1 MSKADDLYYQYRR
14 KLNQENGTRQGYRR
28 EKSSGQGTRNE
39 RYINEVLGGQGQ
51 PVQPSQASTSA
62 PKTRQQ
68 ILQEYR
74 NGIQK
79 SSAPSTTP
87 SPVYSPDGAFFPKK
101 NPYEGTTTK
110 RPNPFEKV
118 PYSDPLAR
126 AFNEKTGWRDPG
138 MQALYELA
146 ERVQAQNNRKNF
158 ASSDPI
164 GRMGAGNIDLYN
176 RPQYRQPD
184 GSLSTVNSISIGTD
198 EGEVLIPTIGR
209 DAKGNPVQWTDD
221 EAIEN
226 YFRTGQYLG
235 KFKTPEEAD
244 RYAEMLHNQQEAYY
258 STPEQWKIT
267 PASVFR
273 SGPIA
278 GSDIGP
284 RSRSLEAA
292 NRAAKA
298 EKEAAEQSAAG
309 IQFDRSE
316 AVKRRQSNIIPPET
330 IESITDQYDMRPSY
344 MRQQGDLPAAQDDR
358 TRKALE
364 QIYNSPIRVNQDN
377 PVVEGFVRGTGI
389 PSIINAGVNA
399 VAAATG
405 DQDMRNRINRE
416 YASYLQQSQQLAEN
430 NPIAYGAGNIAGNIA
445 LMSGIGK
452 VIGAGAGAINTA
464 STAGRAA
471 LRMGASALNFAAT
484 TAIQEAGAAAGGF
497 TTPDNYARDV
507 LVSGGAGM
515 ASAVASMAVAGGLE
529 KVLSKSGL
537 GGQYV
542 FLDYLKN
549 LSSATAGAGARV
561 GVDYAAVD
569 KDPTDAFRQAFI
581 SNHPGST
588 EEDVQKAYINSL
600 RQRAGEQFVTAF
612 VFNLISSY
620 MDTLRS
626 TERAHYD
633 LQREYDE
640 LEQVM
645 EAYGKNPPRNAAEAA
660 QWANDVHTEA
670 GRVRSRLN
678 NGYYAGQQDKI
689 DKILPLLDEIDERAN
704 QWASNYSGISGPA
717 PAPEPTPE
725 FVQEIGAAMQQGA
738 ENPPA
743 VITPEEPTQAP
754 EAQEMQPQSRTESA
768 AKRLTPEESDAAR
781 ARWEEA
787 KANLERDIPDRP
799 RTDGEVAYRQL
810 TSEEADAA
818 RGELQRLQ
826 EEAAAYTA
834 EREATAARLLE
845 NAKTLDSQPTTTDLL
860 NEIANTPM
868 PPSEESSNVNADVD
882 NINADVK
889 VPTTETTVPTTEEVA
904 PVEEKAP
911 QEIVQQEEKPA
922 EKPAE
927 RTTTDMLQEIANT
940 EYEAP
945 ATEEAP
951 AVELHRAEEIQQ
963 APAVEAQR
971 EPEPPA
977 PVSEAPAPLN
987 ETPAESKIESGK
999 TFKVK
1004 DGDVQVAARRIF
1016 REGKQRGGVP
1026 TASLIG
1032 EDGRQYFTDGTMAVV
1047 LNNKVDGIGVQGE
1060 TGTWKNEDAARY
1072 IKIMDQTIE
1081 DSRGQKD
1088 TLSVDYPSFHTAIKS
1103 LSKAKMTEYEGMKLF
1118 SFDGKQYFDFGPSAQ
1133 MVNASKME
1141 TALRMIEN
1149 PTIYY
1154 SSQLTKPRTPIYIK
1168 GDNGEAVVFG
1178 VNYPK
1183 AKQFLYGDG
1192 QRQETQK
1199 PASKAPEA
1207 PKPAVTKKEFATE
1220 EASKLSADLF
1230 QRKRVDQNGLRYT
1243 IRGDDGEF
1251 FGSIERIGAG
1261 NVKNARDTIYNVGP
1275 KATLQEVTDDL
1286 AEVAEKNGFLTASDE
1301 KAPETKQP
1309 EQKAPLKEENNG
1321 KLGDAGTGNGSSQG
1335 RVVPVGRRSET
1346 NGSEGTGEA
1355 RPVTGGSVG
1364 ENGRSEQG
1372 ESKPGTGRDTGAAE
1386 SVTEEKTADKL
1397 PPEAKEKIEEGVPE
1411 TAATT
1416 ADERPAEL
1424 QAEIESK
1431 RAADI
1436 QPKGTNFVIP
1446 PEGLKL
1452 PNGEKA
1458 RYKANVAAIQTLR
1471 TLMEDNRQATPEEQA
1486 VLSQYVGW
1494 GGLKSVFDEKNDKW
1508 KKEYKQLQEL
1518 LSKEE
1523 YETAKGSVLNA
1534 HYTDVGVIR
1543 AIYSGLKGMGFK
1555 GGRIMEPAA
1564 GVGHFAG
1571 AMPSDVNVRSLT
1583 MVELDNITG
1592 NIAKYL
1598 YPNADVRVQG
1608 FEKAELPDNYMDL
1621 AISNVPFGNYSIFD
1635 KAYPKSVTSAIHNYF
1650 FAKSL
1655 DKVRPGGLVCFITS
1669 RYTMDA
1675 KDSSVRDYIMQRADL
1690 VGAIRLPDT
1699 AFKGNAGT
1707 DVVTDIIVLKKREA
1721 GTPYSGEAFKNSNAY
1736 HTKLQIWDQTNEY
1749 FQNHPEMVLG
1759 EASASGTMYR
1769 SNSIT
1774 YKAKPG
1780 NLSKQIEK
1788 AFSNITAKMDYPARQ
1803 PDTDTF
1809 RENRNAIRKAGGNS
1823 KNGSYVKENGKIY
1836 KNENGNLVE
1845 ADLDTKKA
1853 KIVSASID
1861 LRDTARQLLNLQ
1873 LNNGDEAEINRL
1885 RGKLNAVYD
1894 SFVKEYGPLNKTSNR
1909 SIISGDSDSPFIF
1922 ALENYNA
1929 ETKTATKSDMFTKNT
1944 VSPRKI
1950 VEHVDNM
1957 EDGLAASLNDSGTVD
1972 VSLIARVT
1980 GKSEEDTTRELIDQ
1994 KLAFKTKDGGL
2005 QSAQQYLAGNVR
2017 AKLKEA
2023 RALAMIDKDF
2033 KNNVEELE
2041 RVVPKDIEPADIS
2054 VKPGATWIPPDLYA
2068 DFAAEMLGTKNN
2080 GWRKDIIVTYVPQ
2093 AGVYKVEYGSSNAW
2107 ALKRNS
2113 YSISEYGTDKKT
2125 FVEIFEAALNNKDL
2139 KIYFPHGKDEKA
2151 VIDQKSTIAVKEKK
2165 RIIIQKF
2172 QEWMWSD
2179 KDRVKTYA
2187 PLYNDIFNNSAIPN
2201 YDGSKLQIEGLSSKI
2216 SLREHQASAVQRIIM
2231 SGGNTLLAHGTGS
2244 GKTLE
2249 MAAAAMKLRQIG
2261 AVKKP
2266 MFVVPKNI
2274 LGQWG
2279 NEFYSYFPNA
2289 KILLPGENDFTP
2301 ARRKAFINKVTTGD
2315 WDAVIVSYEQFY
2327 KIPMS
2332 RDAQKA
2338 FYQNQI
2344 YEILA
2349 AQQAARETEGKKGF
2363 TVSALEKKR
2372 KQLQTKLEYL
2382 DSGARDDDNINFE
2395 SLGVD
2400 SLFVDEAHN
2409 FKNLY
2414 YNTQLQNVSDLG
2426 NQTGSERAFDLYSK
2440 VKYLQSVNG
2449 GRGIV
2454 FATATPVM
2462 NSVVEMYTMQRYLQ
2476 GDLLEQKGI
2485 NNFDAWVNEFGDV
2498 QEIQKIKSD
2507 GGGYET
2513 RTSLAKYRNLA
2524 ELQQMFR
2531 SFADVVTNPPGL
2543 ADKLPKLRGG
2553 APIVVECEPTDA
2565 QRAYLKELGKRSEA
2579 VRHSRDL
2586 KEDNI
2591 LKIYSDGKK
2600 MSYTQRMIDSS
2611 LPYEEGG
2618 KILESVSRILKEYKS
2633 SSKTK
2638 GVQLVFCDTGVIGSN
2653 AKNPVSLWTDI
2664 KDLLVQGGIPENEID
2679 FARSGM
2685 TDKQKESMMKKAN
2698 DGTTRVLIGST
2709 KTMGTGLNVQKRL
2722 IGMHEINCPDRPGDV
2737 DQNRGRLIR
2746 QGNTNKEVFIYT
2758 YITKETFD
2766 SRQWDNQKRKSA
2778 FIHQAIAGDINGRTA
2793 DGDGEFSMSAAEIS
2807 AIASGNPL
2815 IVEQNEVSTK
2825 IRELEALGS
2834 DFLRQVTEARRKL
2847 SDIPRQITQLQ
2858 YNINAYR
2865 ADADRAPDL
2874 SGDKF
2879 KLTLNGKTYTNRLKA
2894 GEALIDELKKFYSLT
2909 DDLETKSVG
2918 KVGDFELLITNRGD
2932 GAIRLNSSYECSFG
2946 FDSTPEGVV
2955 RTVVNATKRPEKKLK
2970 WALEEVDS
2978 LQKELAHYKEIA
2990 EKKFEHADELNRL
3003 RNREE
3008 EIMEALNPSNEQE
3021 SNYADD
3027 SDSDSEIKKLN
3038 VSAPETESA
3047 HKAKWEAK
3055 RVGDTDKAPMSTDDI
3070 IRKIRHDLGL
3080 SITTGHIRGKGV
3092 MGQYN
3097 THDQGIR
3104 TKIANDLPSL
3114 AHEVGHHFD
3123 QKYDVITDDLSREVK
3138 KELDA
3143 ALRKDPEFNAS
3154 KYKKSDLPH
3163 EGFAEYIRQYMQNRE
3178 EAAIAYPK
3186 LTEHLKSKLSARE
3199 LAQINNIADEINA
3212 YYSLDADNAQS
3223 SIRLREEG
3231 GRDFRTVREKIR
3243 DMGDDLYQTWVDSN
3257 HSIKRF
3263 DDATG
3268 GNAYKLASNAAYSDA
3283 VAGQLIVGDLTD
3295 VNGKYVGPGLKE
3307 ALHGIDLTD
3316 RPTYIAFNEYLVCR
3330 HGQTWIEDGKR
3341 VFADDRKNSTAFM
3354 KRRVTELEAQYG
3366 NFQEAADRLVDFVQR
3381 FTQTWGVN
3389 TGLISQDT
3397 LDKWNE
3403 KYPNYVPMYRMTEK
3417 GTPGAKKGFA
3427 NQNSPYKRAKGSG
3440 LDIMAPVD
3448 GIIDQIVRVTNTA
3461 LRNNV
3466 MLEMR
3471 KAYQKSPDANA
3482 NFISPVPTP
3491 LRPKT
3496 FDMTGMK
3503 AQLAGDISDAML
3515 SGNIKMSADSAKELG
3530 SIIDS
3535 INDVMLQFERG
3546 RAKDNV
3552 VTILVN
3558 GNKEYWQVNDKKLL
3572 ESIGNMNPAKISG
3585 VLELYAKT
3593 TRFLTANITGN
3604 NPIWSIFSN
3613 APRDLGTF
3621 LVYSKSN
3628 KDKLSQIS
3636 NIGIGWINSAN
3647 TTLRDGKNVDPLYS
3661 EYLAMGG
3668 GWTSAYSADSDLAKK
3683 ARKQLTSNKAARTMD
3698 TMNPLNWVSFMTD
3711 TIEQGPRFATYKL
3724 MRESGLSPQEAFFE
3738 AMDVTVNFRKAGSMS
3753 RQVNKVVPFF
3763 NAGLQGADKFARFF
3777 SAEDVVGPNRGKV
3790 AAGRFGAWAAAS
3802 VILATLTYAL
3812 NGRDKEKR
3820 KDYSQLSNYTKN
3832 NFWCIPLEY
3841 GQYFAIP
3848 KPRELAALA
3857 SFAESVMDF
3866 TIGKNAH
3873 AFDEYYDYATDVFLP
3888 GIVSDLAQ
3896 LPVHA
3901 MRDGLNPAFTE
3912 FSNRAIGSLG
3922 IIGAFHDLSANRDFL
3937 GRSIVSPSLEDYEPK
3952 DQFTRSTSKAA
3963 YWIGRGLNF
3972 SPQQIDY
3979 FGNQV
3984 LGYWWKIQKA
3994 LFPVG
3999 EEYVDR
4005 SLGVKNTYFKDNAYS
4020 QDLVNWIYDQAS
4032 KSARKYKSSQ
4042 DPKDGIRAKNDDN
4055 MKKFYG
4061 NFYRISKD
4069 EPDTPGFV
4077 RPRQLVLDMIND
4089 YRSFTDNEILT
4100 PVQEAVYGV
4109 VERTNNMDL
4118 LPAVMKTEIKNGDA
4132 SVELA
4137 PITYVQYQT
4146 NYNEL
4151 YWKYIEDN
4159 LDVKASDKQQASV
4172 ISAAKNIAR
4181 EKAAKRAA
4189 LYMGVVHYDAEDSKA
4204 EQWVDDGGDLSVWT
4218 DFENARKEGKQD
4230 GAADWLNKSS
4240 LSDEEKWALWEL
4252 AGWSEK
4258 TFDKKVN

>member
-1 MSKADDLYYQYRR
+1 MAFSEKDIARRRTELQHAPNSDRFKYQ
-14 KLNQENGTRQGYRR
+14 KPD
-28 EKSSGQGTRNE
+28 
-39 RYINEVLGGQGQ
+39 V
-51 PVQPSQASTSA
+51 SA
-62 PKTRQQ
+62 PVN
-68 ILQEYR
+68 Y
-74 NGIQK
+74 G
-79 SSAPSTTP
+79 SSAPSSQKNNSNTSGSSQKVTGN
-87 SPVYSPDGAFFPKK
+87 YTEEAIARRRKELQHGGGDRFAYKGPDFSVLPAPKF
-101 NPYEGTTTK
+101 
-110 RPNPFEKV
+110 NPFNHV
-118 PYSDPLAR
+118 NYTDPVTQK
-126 AFNEKTGWRDPG
+126 FHQQTGWRDPG
-138 MQALYELA
+138 TQALYELV
-146 ERVQAQNNRKNF
+146 ERTRN
-158 ASSDPI
+158 
-164 GRMGAGNIDLYN
+164 
-176 RPQYRQPD
+176 PQR
-184 GSLSTVNSISIGTD
+184 
-198 EGEVLIPTIGR
+198 
-209 DAKGNPVQWTDD
+209 
-221 EAIEN
+221 
-226 YFRTGQYLG
+226 
-235 KFKTPEEAD
+235 
-244 RYAEMLHNQQEAYY
+244 
-258 STPEQWKIT
+258 KIT

-273 SGPIA
+273 TGPIA
-278 GSDIGP
+278 GSDVGP
-284 RSRSLEAA
+284 RSRGFEAA
-292 NRAAKA
+292 NRAAEA
-298 EKEAAEQSAAG
+298 EKEAAEQAAAG

-316 AVKRRQSNIIPPET
+316 AVKRHQSNIIPPET

-377 PVVEGFVRGTGI
+377 PVVEAFVRGTGI

-399 VAAATG
+399 VGAATG

-588 EEDVQKAYINSL
+588 EEDVQKAYVNSL

-743 VITPEEPTQAP
+743 VINPEEPIQAP
-754 EAQEMQPQSRTESA
+754 AAREAQPS
-768 AKRLTPEESDAAR
+768 
-781 ARWEEA
+781 
-787 KANLERDIPDRP
+787 
-799 RTDGEVAYRQL
+799 
-810 TSEEADAA
+810 
-818 RGELQRLQ
+818 
-826 EEAAAYTA
+826 
-834 EREATAARLLE
+834 
-845 NAKTLDSQPTTTDLL
+845 TTDLL
-860 NEIANTPM
+860 SEIANTPM
-868 PPSEESSNVNADVD
+868 PAEEEPIVTPAVNTNVD
-882 NINADVK
+882 NINADVDTSAPAQLPENAEETSVAEDRRK
-889 VPTTETTVPTTEEVA
+889 KAQEWFDEIDTFINDEQEIPAVTEEDLPTTKENVPTTEETTKEKAPTTEVAAPTTETTAPTTEEVA

-927 RTTTDMLQEIANT
+927 LTTSDMLQKIANT
-940 EYEAP
+940 ETAPVGEAQENRTSSP
-945 ATEEAP
+945 ELKTDETERETAHAVSPSSAVPSTDELASIFPEGAAEVYKKYAAEDSDDILYYHDNMLKAYQAGTKEQSLQNLMLNDKDFEDFWSSHEDAVEDIYRQGYLSKVQRDNENRIEEA
-951 AVELHRAEEIQQ
+951 Q
-963 APAVEAQR
+963 
-971 EPEPPA
+971 
-977 PVSEAPAPLN
+977 APLN
-987 ETPAESKIESGK
+987 EAPAEGKIEETEPSTPA
-999 TFKVK
+999 
-1004 DGDVQVAARRIF
+1004 
-1016 REGKQRGGVP
+1016 
-1026 TASLIG
+1026 
-1032 EDGRQYFTDGTMAVV
+1032 
-1047 LNNKVDGIGVQGE
+1047 
-1060 TGTWKNEDAARY
+1060 
-1072 IKIMDQTIE
+1072 
-1081 DSRGQKD
+1081 
-1088 TLSVDYPSFHTAIKS
+1088 
-1103 LSKAKMTEYEGMKLF
+1103 
-1118 SFDGKQYFDFGPSAQ
+1118 
-1133 MVNASKME
+1133 
-1141 TALRMIEN
+1141 
-1149 PTIYY
+1149 
-1154 SSQLTKPRTPIYIK
+1154 PRT
-1168 GDNGEAVVFG
+1168 
-1178 VNYPK
+1178 
-1183 AKQFLYGDG
+1183 
-1192 QRQETQK
+1192 
-1199 PASKAPEA
+1199 
-1207 PKPAVTKKEFATE
+1207 EFATA

-1243 IRGDDGEF
+1243 IRGDDGQF

-1275 KATLQEVTDDL
+1275 KATLQEVADDL
-1286 AEVAEKNGFLTASDE
+1286 AEVAENNHFLEEVGNGR
-1301 KAPETKQP
+1301 
-1309 EQKAPLKEENNG
+1309 
-1321 KLGDAGTGNGSSQG
+1321 LGDAGVGNGSSQG
-1335 RVVPVGRRSET
+1335 RVVPVGRGAET
-1346 NGSEGTGEA
+1346 DGSEGAGEA
-1355 RPVTGGSVG
+1355 RPVTGRGVG

-1372 ESKPGTGRDTGAAE
+1372 ESEPRTGRDTGAAE
-1386 SVTEEKTADKL
+1386 SVTEEKPADKL

-1416 ADERPAEL
+1416 ADERPAET

-1534 HYTDVGVIR
+1534 HYTEVGVIR
-1543 AIYSGLKGMGFK
+1543 AIYNGLKGMGFK

-1571 AMPSDVNVRSLT
+1571 AMPSDINVQSLT

-1608 FEKAELPDNYMDL
+1608 FEKAVLPDNYMDL

-1675 KDSSVRDYIMQRADL
+1675 RDSSVRDYIMQRADL

-1721 GTPYSGEAFKNSNAY
+1721 GTPYSGEAFKNSNSY

-1803 PDTDTF
+1803 SDTDTF

-1836 KNENGNLVE
+1836 KNDNGNLVE

-1873 LNNGDEAEINRL
+1873 LNHGDEAEINRL
-1885 RGKLNAVYD
+1885 RGKLNTVYD

-1980 GKSEEDTTRELIDQ
+1980 GKSEEDTTRELIEQ

-2080 GWRKDIIVTYVPQ
+2080 GWRKDITVTYVPQ

-2113 YSISEYGTDKKT
+2113 YSVSEYGTDKKT

-2139 KIYFPHGKDEKA
+2139 KVYFPHGKDEKA
-2151 VIDQKSTIAVKEKK
+2151 VLDQKSTIAVKEKK

-2187 PLYNDIFNNSAIPN
+2187 PLYNDIFNNSTIPN

-2344 YEILA
+2344 DEILA

-2440 VKYLQSVNG
+2440 VRYLQSVNG

-2498 QEIQKIKSD
+2498 QEVQKIKSD

-2513 RTSLAKYRNLA
+2513 RTSLARYRNLA

-2531 SFADVVTNPPGL
+2531 GFADVVTNPPGL

-2553 APIVVECEPTDA
+2553 APTVVECDPTEA

-2600 MSYTQRMIDSS
+2600 MSYTQRMIDPS

-2618 KILESVSRILKEYKS
+2618 KILESVSRILKEYKA

-2653 AKNPVSLWTDI
+2653 AKNPLSLWTDI
-2664 KDLLVQGGIPENEID
+2664 RDLLVQGGIPENEID

-2685 TDKQKESMMKKAN
+2685 TDKQKEAMMKKAN

-2815 IVEQNEVSTK
+2815 IMEQNEVSTK
-2825 IRELEALGS
+2825 IRNFEALKS
-2834 DFLRQVTEARRKL
+2834 DYTKRMTSARRKL
-2847 SDIPRQITQLQ
+2847 SELPRQIEQIQHNLK
-2858 YNINAYR
+2858 AYED
-2865 ADADRAPDL
+2865 DAARVPDL
-2874 SGDKF
+2874 SGENF
-2879 KLTLNGKTYTNRLKA
+2879 SITIGKRTYTKRADAGQAIIDEARKFFSLTEESAVKKIGKA
-2894 GEALIDELKKFYSLT
+2894 GDY
-2909 DDLETKSVG
+2909 DLLV
-2918 KVGDFELLITNRGD
+2918 TNRGGGILSLNGQYEFNVSMAT
-2932 GAIRLNSSYECSFG
+2932 GANDIADSPAGTIQSLANAAKMPGKRLQ
-2946 FDSTPEGVV
+2946 
-2955 RTVVNATKRPEKKLK
+2955 AAKI
-2970 WALEEVDS
+2970 ALDEAN
-2978 LQKELAHYKEIA
+2978 KELSRYKEIA
-2990 EKKFEHADELNRL
+2990 KQKFEHADELNRL
-3003 RNREE
+3003 RNREA
-3008 EIMEALNPSNEQE
+3008 EIMEALNPSSEQGVPV
-3021 SNYADD
+3021 ADD
-3027 SDSDSEIKKLN
+3027 GVKN
-3038 VSAPETESA
+3038 MVSSGTVQNMNAASPAPSYA
-3047 HKAKWEAK
+3047 SQWEAT
-3055 RVGDTDKAPMSTDDI
+3055 RVGDTNKAPMSLNDL
-3070 IRKIRHDLGL
+3070 IRKVRHDLGL

-3092 MGQYN
+3092 RGQFN

-3104 TKIANDLPSL
+3104 TKIANDLPPL
-3114 AHEVGHHFD
+3114 AHEVGHYFD
-3123 QKYDVITDDLSREVK
+3123 QKYNIISGKLDTVVK
-3138 KELDA
+3138 NELEA
-3143 ALRKDPEFNAS
+3143 ALKKDLGPDAD
-3154 KYKKSDLPH
+3154 KYKKDQRDS

-3231 GRDFRTVREKIR
+3231 GRDFRTIREKIR

-3316 RPTYIAFNEYLVCR
+3316 RSTYIAFNEYLVCR

-3397 LDKWNE
+3397 LDTWNE

-3417 GTPGAKKGFA
+3417 GTPGAKRGFA

-3471 KAYQKSPDANA
+3471 RAYQKSPDADA

-3496 FDMTGMK
+3496 FDMTGTK
-3503 AQLAGDISDAML
+3503 AQLAGDISDAIL

-3558 GNKEYWQVNDKKLL
+3558 GKKEYWQVNDKKLL
-3572 ESIGNMNPAKISG
+3572 ESIGNMNPAKIG
-3585 VLELYAKT
+3585 GLLEAYAKT

-3604 NPIWSIFSN
+3604 NPIWSVFSN

-3738 AMDVTVNFRKAGSMS
+3738 AMDVTVNFRKAGAMS

-3763 NAGLQGADKFARFF
+3763 NAGLQGADKFARYF
-3777 SAEDVVGPNRGKV
+3777 SAEDIVGPTRGKV

-3802 VILATLTYAL
+3802 MILAALTYAL
-3812 NGRDKEKR
+3812 NGRDEEKR
-3820 KDYSQLSNYTKN
+3820 KEYSQLSNYTKN
-3832 NFWCIPLEY
+3832 NYWCIPLEY

-3848 KPRELAALA
+3848 KPRELAALT
-3857 SFAESVMDF
+3857 SFAESAMDF
-3866 TIGKNAH
+3866 TVGKNAH

-3901 MRDGLNPAFTE
+3901 VRDGLDPAVTE
-3912 FSNRAIGSLG
+3912 FSDRAIGSLG

-3937 GRSIVSPSLEDYEPK
+3937 GRSIVSASLEDYEPK

-3963 YWIGRGLNF
+3963 YWIGRGLNY
-3972 SPQQIDY
+3972 SPQKIDY
-3979 FGNQV
+3979 LGNQV

-4032 KSARKYKSSQ
+4032 KSARKYKSSK

-4218 DFENARKEGKQD
+4218 DFEAARKEGKQD
-4230 GAADWLNKSS
+4230 GAAEWLNNSS

>member
-1 MSKADDLYYQYRR
+1 MAYTEKDIA
-14 KLNQENGTRQGYRR
+14 KRR
-28 EKSSGQGTRNE
+28 EELQKGGKKFDTFAYQGPNYAAPARTGTGTASTSSGSSSRSTGKKVSASGIYTEDMIRKRREERTRGRQDTFAYQGPDFSALPTPKINPFDHITYQNPAVQAFHEQTGWMDPTTKALWDIANQSVGKKSNASPDTLHAMGGLQFATQNFRQTGDTVNKNKYKQMMDNAPDSGQGLRSSTPQETAEIAKQADQRRNSQKAQRQAEDLFRTIGNPNASVGGAIRPAPTGSQGNVDRYGRRISPLAQRAEEEYYSTDPLRRLAFENIAKDDPDNPMNDTREIGNDALVRSHMTNE
-39 RYINEVLGGQGQ
+39 EKSVYNHLYASRGPAAAKEYQNGLMDLINQRIGEQNYEENFKNAPTATKALYAFGSNFRGGLEGIANFPAAMAGVDNRQARSAADYTSAAIRGDESNNGAQNVLYDALSSAGRMAPGVLASMATGIPQLGNAVFAASAGGNAYSEAMGNGE
-51 PVQPSQASTSA
+51 STSA
-62 PKTRQQ
+62 ARVYAGQQFVDEEVTNWLIGGINVFGGGALRQLMANTPAGQ
-68 ILQEYR
+68 MAGNAIDNVVRTETGRRLVKSLLAYLGDMAGEAQQEYLQFYTENFTKALLGMKDE
-74 NGIQK
+74 NGNPTQFNTNLLDPDAWYAAALGALNAGAMNLPGGVSRIVRGTTADVSDARQMADVLAETPRDAFVSDEVYEAAQEMQK
-79 SSAPSTTP
+79 VAEAVAVKAESGQEVSAADKLAYSEALADFLTTANEAEEEAVTDNTTASATDTTAHTITPSTDTTAPTTEATAPSTTD
-87 SPVYSPDGAFFPKK
+87 VDVA
-101 NPYEGTTTK
+101 E
-110 RPNPFEKV
+110 
-118 PYSDPLAR
+118 
-126 AFNEKTGWRDPG
+126 
-138 MQALYELA
+138 A
-146 ERVQAQNNRKNF
+146 ERR
-158 ASSDPI
+158 
-164 GRMGAGNIDLYN
+164 
-176 RPQYRQPD
+176 
-184 GSLSTVNSISIGTD
+184 
-198 EGEVLIPTIGR
+198 
-209 DAKGNPVQWTDD
+209 
-221 EAIEN
+221 
-226 YFRTGQYLG
+226 
-235 KFKTPEEAD
+235 
-244 RYAEMLHNQQEAYY
+244 
-258 STPEQWKIT
+258 
-267 PASVFR
+267 
-273 SGPIA
+273 
-278 GSDIGP
+278 
-284 RSRSLEAA
+284 
-292 NRAAKA
+292 
-298 EKEAAEQSAAG
+298 
-309 IQFDRSE
+309 
-316 AVKRRQSNIIPPET
+316 
-330 IESITDQYDMRPSY
+330 
-344 MRQQGDLPAAQDDR
+344 
-358 TRKALE
+358 RKA
-364 QIYNSPIRVNQDN
+364 
-377 PVVEGFVRGTGI
+377 
-389 PSIINAGVNA
+389 
-399 VAAATG
+399 
-405 DQDMRNRINRE
+405 
-416 YASYLQQSQQLAEN
+416 
-430 NPIAYGAGNIAGNIA
+430 
-445 LMSGIGK
+445 
-452 VIGAGAGAINTA
+452 
-464 STAGRAA
+464 
-471 LRMGASALNFAAT
+471 
-484 TAIQEAGAAAGGF
+484 QELF
-497 TTPDNYARDV
+497 
-507 LVSGGAGM
+507 
-515 ASAVASMAVAGGLE
+515 
-529 KVLSKSGL
+529 
-537 GGQYV
+537 
-542 FLDYLKN
+542 
-549 LSSATAGAGARV
+549 
-561 GVDYAAVD
+561 
-569 KDPTDAFRQAFI
+569 
-581 SNHPGST
+581 
-588 EEDVQKAYINSL
+588 
-600 RQRAGEQFVTAF
+600 
-612 VFNLISSY
+612 
-620 MDTLRS
+620 
-626 TERAHYD
+626 
-633 LQREYDE
+633 
-640 LEQVM
+640 
-645 EAYGKNPPRNAAEAA
+645 
-660 QWANDVHTEA
+660 
-670 GRVRSRLN
+670 
-678 NGYYAGQQDKI
+678 
-689 DKILPLLDEIDERAN
+689 DEIDAFINED
-704 QWASNYSGISGPA
+704 QEPV
-717 PAPEPTPE
+717 PPEP
-725 FVQEIGAAMQQGA
+725 V
-738 ENPPA
+738 
-743 VITPEEPTQAP
+743 
-754 EAQEMQPQSRTESA
+754 AQV
-768 AKRLTPEESDAAR
+768 
-781 ARWEEA
+781 EEA
-787 KANLERDIPDRP
+787 VPSIN
-799 RTDGEVAYRQL
+799 
-810 TSEEADAA
+810 
-818 RGELQRLQ
+818 
-826 EEAAAYTA
+826 
-834 EREATAARLLE
+834 E
-845 NAKTLDSQPTTTDLL
+845 NA
-860 NEIANTPM
+860 
-868 PPSEESSNVNADVD
+868 D
-882 NINADVK
+882 NINAEVDARRQQ
-889 VPTTETTVPTTEEVA
+889 TEANRDRLREIYEGIPA
-904 PVEEKAP
+904 PVATS
-911 QEIVQQEEKPA
+911 QQEETRTP
-922 EKPAE
+922 
-927 RTTTDMLQEIANT
+927 TTTELLQEIANT
-940 EYEAP
+940 EFEAP
-945 ATEEAP
+945 AAEATH
-951 AVELHRAEEIQQ
+951 AVEQPSNAEIPQ
-963 APAVEAQR
+963 APVEAHQN
-971 EPEPPA
+971 
-977 PVSEAPAPLN
+977 APAPLN
-987 ETPAESKIESGK
+987 PAPAGSKIESGK
-999 TFKVK
+999 KFKVK
-1004 DGDVQVAARRIF
+1004 DGDIQVAANRIF
-1016 REGKQRGGVP
+1016 RDARQRSGVP
-1026 TASLIG
+1026 TGSLIG
-1032 EDGRQYFTDGTMAVV
+1032 KDGRQYFTDGAMAVV
-1047 LNNKVDGIGVQGE
+1047 LNQQVKGVGVQGE
-1060 TGTWKNEDAARY
+1060 TGTLHSEDAARY
-1072 IKIMDQTIE
+1072 IDVMDKALE
-1081 DSRGQKD
+1081 NARAQKD
-1088 TLSVDYPSFHTAIKS
+1088 GMNADYPSFHKAIGS
-1103 LSKAKMTEYEGMKLF
+1103 LSNTNMTEYNGKKLF
-1118 SFDGKQYFDFGPSAQ
+1118 SFDGNQLFDFGPSAQ
-1133 MVNASKME
+1133 MVNARKME

-1149 PTIYY
+1149 PEVYY
-1154 SSQLTKPRTPIYIK
+1154 GDSIKTPIYIK
-1168 GDNGEAVVFG
+1168 GDNGEAIVFG
-1178 VNYPK
+1178 LNYPK
-1183 AKQFLYGDG
+1183 AKQFLYGKE
-1192 QRQETQK
+1192 QAQETQQQ
-1199 PASKAPEA
+1199 A
-1207 PKPAVTKKEFATE
+1207 
-1220 EASKLSADLF
+1220 
-1230 QRKRVDQNGLRYT
+1230 
-1243 IRGDDGEF
+1243 
-1251 FGSIERIGAG
+1251 
-1261 NVKNARDTIYNVGP
+1261 
-1275 KATLQEVTDDL
+1275 
-1286 AEVAEKNGFLTASDE
+1286 
-1301 KAPETKQP
+1301 
-1309 EQKAPLKEENNG
+1309 QKAPLKEENNG
-1321 KLGDAGTGNGSSQG
+1321 RLGDAGTGNGSSQG
-1335 RVVPVGRRSET
+1335 RVVPVGRGAET
-1346 NGSEGTGEA
+1346 DGSEGTGEA
-1355 RPVTGGSVG
+1355 RPVTGRGVG
-1364 ENGRSEQG
+1364 ENGRSEQR
-1372 ESKPGTGRDTGAAE
+1372 ESEPRTGRDTGAAE
-1386 SVTEEKTADKL
+1386 SVTEEKPADKL

-1416 ADERPAEL
+1416 ADERPAET

-1571 AMPSDVNVRSLT
+1571 AMPSDINVQSLT

-1608 FEKAELPDNYMDL
+1608 FEKAVLPDNYMDL

-1675 KDSSVRDYIMQRADL
+1675 RDSSVRDYIMQRADL

-1721 GTPYSGEAFKNSNAY
+1721 GTPYSGEAFRNANSY
-1736 HTKLQIWDQTNEY
+1736 HTSLKIWDQTNEY

-1803 PDTDTF
+1803 SDTDTF
-1809 RENRNAIRKAGGNS
+1809 KENRNAIRKAERNA

-1836 KNENGNLVE
+1836 RNENGNLVE
-1845 ADLDTKKA
+1845 TDLDAKKA

-1861 LRDTARQLLNLQ
+1861 MRDTARQLLNLQ

-1885 RGKLNAVYD
+1885 RGKLNTVYD

-2023 RALAMIDKDF
+2023 RALAMFDKDF

-2113 YSISEYGTDKKT
+2113 YSVSEYGTDKKT

-2139 KIYFPHGKDEKA
+2139 KVYFPHGKDEKA
-2151 VIDQKSTIAVKEKK
+2151 VLDQKSTIAVKEKK

-2344 YEILA
+2344 DEILA

-2440 VKYLQSVNG
+2440 VRYLQSVNG

-2498 QEIQKIKSD
+2498 QEVQKIKSD

-2513 RTSLAKYRNLA
+2513 RTSLARYRNLA

-2553 APIVVECEPTDA
+2553 APTVVECDPTEA

-2600 MSYTQRMIDSS
+2600 MSYTQRMIDPS

-2618 KILESVSRILKEYKS
+2618 KILESVSRILKEYKA

-2653 AKNPVSLWTDI
+2653 AKNPLSLWTDI

-2685 TDKQKESMMKKAN
+2685 TDKQKEAMMKKAN

-2815 IVEQNEVSTK
+2815 IMEQNEVSTK
-2825 IRELEALGS
+2825 IRNFEALES
-2834 DFLRQVTEARRKL
+2834 DYTKRMTSARRKL
-2847 SDIPRQITQLQ
+2847 SELPRQIEQIQ
-2858 YNINAYR
+2858 HNIKTYED
-2865 ADADRAPDL
+2865 DAARVPDL
-2874 SGDKF
+2874 SGENF
-2879 KLTLNGKTYTNRLKA
+2879 AITVGNRTYTKRSDA
-2894 GEALIDELKKFYSLT
+2894 GQAIIDEARKFFSLT
-2909 DDLETKSVG
+2909 EESAVKKIG
-2918 KVGDFELLITNRGD
+2918 KVGDYDLLVTNRGGGILSLNGQYEFNVSMAT
-2932 GAIRLNSSYECSFG
+2932 GANDIADSPAGTIQSLANAAKMPGKRLH
-2946 FDSTPEGVV
+2946 
-2955 RTVVNATKRPEKKLK
+2955 AAKI
-2970 WALEEVDS
+2970 ALDEAN
-2978 LQKELAHYKEIA
+2978 KELSRYKEIA
-2990 EKKFEHADELNRL
+2990 KQKFEHADELNRL
-3003 RNREE
+3003 RNREA
-3008 EIMEALNPSNEQE
+3008 EIMEELNPSREQGMPVAE
-3021 SNYADD
+3021 DGVQNMVSSGTIQNMNTSGPAPSYA
-3027 SDSDSEIKKLN
+3027 SQ
-3038 VSAPETESA
+3038 
-3047 HKAKWEAK
+3047 WEAK
-3055 RVGDTDKAPMSTDDI
+3055 RVGDSNKAPMSLTDI
-3070 IRKIRHDLGL
+3070 IGKTRHDLGL
-3080 SITTGHIRGKGV
+3080 SITTGNIRGNRSR
-3092 MGQYN
+3092 GQYN
-3097 THDQGIR
+3097 THDKGIR
-3104 TKIANDLPSL
+3104 TKIANDLPPL
-3114 AHEVGHHFD
+3114 AHEVGHYFD
-3123 QKYDVITDDLSREVK
+3123 QKYKIISGKLDTVVK
-3138 KELDA
+3138 NELEA
-3143 ALRKDPEFNAS
+3143 ALKKDLGPDAD
-3154 KYKKSDLPH
+3154 KYKKDQRES
-3163 EGFAEYIRQYMQNRE
+3163 EGFAEYVRQYMQNRE
-3178 EAAIAYPK
+3178 EASIAYPN
-3186 LTEHLKSKLSARE
+3186 LTAHLKSKLSARD
-3199 LAQINNIADEINA
+3199 LAEFNNIADEINA
-3212 YYSLDADNAQS
+3212 YYSLDAENAQS
-3223 SIRLREEG
+3223 AIRLREEG
-3231 GRDFRTVREKIR
+3231 GRDFRTIGEKIR

-3268 GNAYKLASNAAYSDA
+3268 GHAYKLASNAAYSDA
-3283 VAGQLIVGDLTD
+3283 IAGQLLVGDLTD
-3295 VNGKYVGPGLKE
+3295 MNGQYVGPGLKT
-3307 ALHGIDLTD
+3307 ALHGIDLTN
-3316 RPTYIAFNEYLVCR
+3316 RQTYIAFNEYLACR
-3330 HGQTWIEDGKR
+3330 HGQTWLADGKR

-3354 KRRVTELEAQYG
+3354 QRRVSELESQYE
-3366 NFQEAADRLVDFVQR
+3366 NFKEAADRLVDFVQK
-3381 FTQTWGVN
+3381 FTQTWGVD
-3389 TGLISQDT
+3389 TGLISQET
-3397 LDKWNE
+3397 LDAWNE
-3403 KYPNYVPMYRMTEK
+3403 KYPDYVPLYRMMDK
-3417 GTPGAKKGFA
+3417 GTPGARRGFA

-3448 GIIDQIVRVTNTA
+3448 GIMDQIVRVTNTA

-3471 KAYQKSPDANA
+3471 RAYKNSPNADA
-3482 NFISPVPTP
+3482 NFISPVPAP

-3496 FDMTGMK
+3496 FDMTGTK
-3503 AQLAGDISDAML
+3503 AQLAGDIKDAL
-3515 SGNIKMSADSAKELG
+3515 IGGKIKMDLGSALELT

-3535 INDVMLQFERG
+3535 INDTMLQFEKG

-3558 GNKEYWQVNDKKLL
+3558 GEKEYWQVNDKKLL
-3572 ESIGNMNPAKISG
+3572 ESIGNMNPTKIG
-3585 VLELYAKT
+3585 GLLEAYANT

-3628 KDKLSQIS
+3628 KDKLSQVS
-3636 NIGIGWINSAN
+3636 KIGSGWINSVNAN
-3647 TTLRDGKNVDPLYS
+3647 LRDGKNVDPLYA

-3668 GWTSAYSADSDLAKK
+3668 GWTSAYSADTDLAKK
-3683 ARKQLTSNKAARTMD
+3683 ARKKITSNKAARTMD

-3724 MRESGLSPQEAFFE
+3724 MRESGLTPQEAFYE
-3738 AMDVTVNFRKAGSMS
+3738 AMDVTVNFRKAGVMS

-3777 SAEDVVGPNRGKV
+3777 SAEDVVGKNRGKV
-3790 AAGRFGAWAAAS
+3790 AAGRLGGWAAAS
-3802 VILATLTYAL
+3802 MILASLIYAL
-3812 NGRDKEKR
+3812 NGRDKEKQ
-3820 KDYSQLSNYTKN
+3820 KQYSQLSNYVKN
-3832 NFWCIPLEY
+3832 NYWCIPLGD

-3848 KPRELAALA
+3848 KPRELASMS

-3866 TIGKNAH
+3866 TIGKNEH

-3888 GIVSDLAQ
+3888 GIVSDFAQ

-3901 MRDGLNPAFTE
+3901 VTDGLDSAVTE
-3912 FSNRAIGSLG
+3912 FGDRTIGSLG

-3937 GRSIVSPSLEDYEPK
+3937 GRSIVSASLEGYEPK
-3952 DQFTRSTSKAA
+3952 DQFTRATSKAA
-3963 YWIGRGLNF
+3963 YWIGRGLNY
-3972 SPQQIDY
+3972 SPQKIDY
-3979 FGNQV
+3979 LGNQV

-3999 EEYVDR
+3999 EEYIDR
-4005 SLGVKNTYFKDNAYS
+4005 SLGVKNTYFKDNVYS
-4020 QDLVNWIYDQAS
+4020 QDLVNWIYDQS
-4032 KSARKYKSSQ
+4032 EKSARKYKSSQ
-4042 DPKDGIRAKNDDN
+4042 KPKDGIRAKNDAN
-4055 MKKFYG
+4055 MKQFYG

-4069 EPDTPGFV
+4069 VPDTPGTV

-4089 YRSFTDNEILT
+4089 YRSFTDHEILT
-4100 PVQEAVYGV
+4100 PVQKAVYGV
-4109 VERTNNMDL
+4109 AERTNNMDL
-4118 LPAVMKTEIKNGDA
+4118 LPAVMKTEVKNGDA
-4132 SVELA
+4132 VIALS

-4146 NYNEL
+4146 RYNEL

-4159 LDVKASDKQQASV
+4159 LDQKADDKQQASV
-4172 ISAAKNIAR
+4172 ISAAKKIA
-4181 EKAAKRAA
+4181 KAKASKHAA
-4189 LYMGVVHYDAEDSKA
+4189 LSMGVTDYDVEEAKG

-4218 DFENARKEGKQD
+4218 DFEAARKEGKQD
-4230 GAADWLNKSS
+4230 GAAEY
-4240 LSDEEKWALWEL
+4240 LSNSNLSTEEKQALWEL
-4252 AGWSEK
+4252 AGYSESSYE
-4258 TFDKKVN
+4258 KKVR

>member
-1 MSKADDLYYQYRR
+1 MAFSEKDIARRRTELQHAPNSDRFKYQ
-14 KLNQENGTRQGYRR
+14 KPD
-28 EKSSGQGTRNE
+28 
-39 RYINEVLGGQGQ
+39 V
-51 PVQPSQASTSA
+51 SA
-62 PKTRQQ
+62 PVN
-68 ILQEYR
+68 Y
-74 NGIQK
+74 G
-79 SSAPSTTP
+79 SSAPSSHKNNSNTSGSSQKVTGN
-87 SPVYSPDGAFFPKK
+87 YTEEAIARRRKELQHGGGDRFAYKGPDFSMLPAP
-101 NPYEGTTTK
+101 
-110 RPNPFEKV
+110 RINPFNHLN
-118 PYSDPLAR
+118 YSDPVTQK
-126 AFNEKTGWRDPG
+126 FHQQTGWRDPG
-138 MQALYELA
+138 AQALYELA
-146 ERVQAQNNRKNF
+146 ERTRNPQRKITP
-158 ASSDPI
+158 ASTFQSGPI
-164 GRMGAGNIDLYN
+164 AGSNMGPRSRSIGEEIRSSEPIQFDRSEAEKRRSSNVTLPESGNSTAARILGRYGAGNIDLYD

-198 EGEVLIPTIGR
+198 EGDVLIPTIGR

-226 YFRTGQYLG
+226 FFRTGEYLG

-244 RYAEMLHNQQEAYY
+244 RYAELLHNQQESYY
-258 STPEQWKIT
+258 DPLNWRKHPRVSAEILQSEEQ
-267 PASVFR
+267 P
-273 SGPIA
+273 
-278 GSDIGP
+278 
-284 RSRSLEAA
+284 
-292 NRAAKA
+292 
-298 EKEAAEQSAAG
+298 
-309 IQFDRSE
+309 QF
-316 AVKRRQSNIIPPET
+316 
-330 IESITDQYDMRPSY
+330 DMRPSY

-399 VAAATG
+399 VGAATG

-561 GVDYAAVD
+561 GVDYAAIN
-569 KDPTDAFRQAFI
+569 KAPTDAFRQAFI

-588 EEDVQKAYINSL
+588 EEDVQKAYVNSL

-660 QWANDVHTEA
+660 QWANDVHTES

-717 PAPEPTPE
+717 PSPEPTPE
-725 FVQEIGAAMQQGA
+725 FVQEIGSAMQQGA

-743 VITPEEPTQAP
+743 VINPDEPIQSPA
-754 EAQEMQPQSRTESA
+754 AQEPQPS
-768 AKRLTPEESDAAR
+768 
-781 ARWEEA
+781 
-787 KANLERDIPDRP
+787 
-799 RTDGEVAYRQL
+799 
-810 TSEEADAA
+810 
-818 RGELQRLQ
+818 
-826 EEAAAYTA
+826 
-834 EREATAARLLE
+834 
-845 NAKTLDSQPTTTDLL
+845 TTDLL
-860 NEIANTPM
+860 SEIANTPM
-868 PPSEESSNVNADVD
+868 PAEEEPIVPPAVNTNVD
-882 NINADVK
+882 NINADVDESVEGTSVADDRRK
-889 VPTTETTVPTTEEVA
+889 KAQEWFDEIDAFINEEQEIPAAIEEDLPTTEVAAPTTEEVA

-927 RTTTDMLQEIANT
+927 RTTTDMLQEIANA
-940 EYEAP
+940 EF
-945 ATEEAP
+945 EAP
-951 AVELHRAEEIQQ
+951 AVEQPRAEEIQ

-1072 IKIMDQTIE
+1072 IEIMDQTIE

-1103 LSKAKMTEYEGMKLF
+1103 LSKTKMTEYEGMKLF

-1192 QRQETQK
+1192 QRQEAQK

-1243 IRGDDGEF
+1243 IRGDDGQF

-1261 NVKNARDTIYNVGP
+1261 NVKNSRDTIYNVGP
-1275 KATLQEVTDDL
+1275 KATLKEVADDL
-1286 AEVAEKNGFLTASDE
+1286 AEVAENNHFL
-1301 KAPETKQP
+1301 
-1309 EQKAPLKEENNG
+1309 EEV
-1321 KLGDAGTGNGSSQG
+1321 GNGEIRGAERTGSSGTEDG
-1335 RVVPVGRRSET
+1335 RTPGGIIQVAGGTAESS
-1346 NGSEGTGEA
+1346 NKGTGEA
-1355 RPVTGGSVG
+1355 RPDELRGVGADGQTESSVPGLQSEGDAGGAEPGSGGTGVSEPGRGVVRSSSGRKGSDEGTGNAVRETG
-1364 ENGRSEQG
+1364 TRDLEVDREQRSEG
-1372 ESKPGTGRDTGAAE
+1372 DVGKDLSPAARE
-1386 SVTEEKTADKL
+1386 NIK
-1397 PPEAKEKIEEGVPE
+1397 EGVPE
-1411 TAATT
+1411 SAAEPIS
-1416 ADERPAEL
+1416 ERPADT
-1424 QAEIESK
+1424 QAEVESS

-1436 QPKGTNFVIP
+1436 PPKGTNFVIP
-1446 PEGLKL
+1446 PEGLDL

-1458 RYKANVAAIQTLR
+1458 RFKANVAAIKTLR
-1471 TLMEDNRQATPEEQA
+1471 TLIADGRQATPEEQA
-1486 VLSQYVGW
+1486 VLSKYVGW
-1494 GGLKSVFDEKNDKW
+1494 GGLKNAFNEKDESW
-1508 KKEYKQLQEL
+1508 KKEFQQLKDL
-1518 LSKEE
+1518 LSDDE
-1523 YETAKGSVLNA
+1523 YKTARGSVLNA
-1534 HYTDVGVIR
+1534 HFTDVGVIR
-1543 AIYSGLKGMGFK
+1543 SIYNGLKGMGFT
-1555 GGRIMEPAA
+1555 GGRILEPAA

-1571 AMPSDVNVRSLT
+1571 AMPSDIKVKSLT

-1608 FEKAELPDNYMDL
+1608 FETANLPDNYMDL
-1621 AISNVPFGNYSIFD
+1621 AISNVPFGNYGIFD
-1635 KAYPKSVTSAIHNYF
+1635 RSYPKAVTGAIHNYF

-1669 RYTMDA
+1669 RYTMDS
-1675 KDSSVRDYIMQRADL
+1675 KDSSVREYIMQRADL
-1690 VGAIRLPDT
+1690 VGAIRLPDS
-1699 AFKGNAGT
+1699 AFKSNAGT
-1707 DVVTDIIVLKKREA
+1707 SVVTDIIVLKKREA
-1721 GTPYSGEAFKNSNAY
+1721 GTLYSGESFRNADYY
-1736 HTKLQIWDQTNEY
+1736 HTDLKLWDSTNEY
-1749 FQNHPEMVLG
+1749 FQKHPEMVLG
-1759 EASASGTMYR
+1759 EASASGSMYR
-1769 SNSIT
+1769 SDSLT
-1774 YKAKPG
+1774 YKALPG
-1780 NLSKQIEK
+1780 NLDEQIEK
-1788 AFSNITAKMDYPARQ
+1788 AFSNITAKIDYPEKQSPAEVMRQ
-1803 PDTDTF
+1803 
-1809 RENRNAIRKAGGNS
+1809 NRDEIRRTGGKS
-1823 KNGSYVKENGKIY
+1823 KNGSFVKQDGKLY

-1845 ADLDTKKA
+1845 TDLKA
-1853 KIVSASID
+1853 KEAEIISASVDI
-1861 LRDTARQLLNLQ
+1861 RDTARELLNLQ
-1873 LNNGDEAEINRL
+1873 MNNGDEKEIADL
-1885 RGKLNAVYD
+1885 RKKLNTAYD
-1894 SFVKEYGPLNKTSNR
+1894 TFVSKHGPLHSKANSR
-1909 SIISGDSDSPFIF
+1909 VISGDSDSPFIF
-1922 ALENYNA
+1922 ALEDYNN
-1929 ETKTATKSDMFTKNT
+1929 ETKAAKKADIFSKNT
-1944 VSPRKI
+1944 VTPHKI
-1950 VEHVDNM
+1950 VEHVENM
-1957 EDGLAASLNDSGTVD
+1957 ADGLAASINDSGAVD
-1972 VSLIARVT
+1972 IPLIARVT
-1980 GKSEEDTTRELIDQ
+1980 GKTEAETTKELINQ
-1994 KLAFKTKDGGL
+1994 KLAFKTKDGSL
-2005 QSAQQYLAGNVR
+2005 QSAQQYLSGNVR

-2023 RALAMIDKDF
+2023 KALVPIDPDF
-2033 KNNVEELE
+2033 KKNVEELE
-2041 RVVPKDIEPADIS
+2041 KVVPKDIEPADIS

-2068 DFAAEMLGTKNN
+2068 DFAAEMLGTTNR
-2080 GWRKDIIVTYVPQ
+2080 GWRKAIEVTYVPA
-2093 AGVYKVEYGSSNAW
+2093 AGVYKVGYGPGGRYV
-2107 ALKRNS
+2107 KGNS
-2113 YSISEYGTDKKT
+2113 FDVSEYGTEDKS
-2125 FVEIFEAALNNKDL
+2125 FVQIFEAALNNKEL
-2139 KIYFPHGKDEKA
+2139 KVYFPHGKDEKA
-2151 VIDQKSTIAVKEKK
+2151 VLNRKATIAVKEKK
-2165 RIIIQKF
+2165 NKILQKF

-2179 KDRVKTYA
+2179 ESRVKTYA

-2201 YDGSKLQIEGLSSKI
+2201 YDGSKLVIDGLSTRF
-2216 SLREHQASAVQRIIM
+2216 SLMEHQANAVQRIIM

-2261 AVKKP
+2261 AVRKP
-2266 MFVVPKNI
+2266 LFVVPKNLI
-2274 LGQWG
+2274 RQWG
-2279 NEFYSYFPNA
+2279 NEFYSYFPAA
-2289 KILLPGENDFTP
+2289 KILIPGENDFTP
-2301 ARRKAFINKVTTGD
+2301 KNRKAFINKMTTGD
-2315 WDAVIVSYEQFY
+2315 WDAVIITQEQFY
-2327 KIPMS
+2327 MIPMS
-2332 RDAQKA
+2332 PDAQKS
-2338 FYQNQI
+2338 FYQRQI
-2344 YEILA
+2344 DEIIA
-2349 AQQAARETEGKKGF
+2349 AQEAARATEGKKSF

-2372 KQLQTKLEYL
+2372 KSLEKKLQEL
-2382 DSGARDDDNINFE
+2382 DSGKRDLDNINFE
-2395 SLGVD
+2395 STGVD
-2400 SLFVDEAHN
+2400 SLFVDEAHAY
-2409 FKNLY
+2409 KNLFY
-2414 YNTQLQNVSDLG
+2414 STQLQNVGDLG
-2426 NQTGSERAFDLYSK
+2426 NQNGSERAFDLYSK

-2462 NSVVEMYTMQRYLQ
+2462 NSVVEMYSMQRYLQ

-2485 NNFDAWVNEFGDV
+2485 NTFDAWANEFGDV
-2498 QEIQKIKSD
+2498 QEIQKIKS
-2507 GGGYET
+2507 GGDGYET
-2513 RTSLAKYRNLA
+2513 KTSLARYRNLG

-2531 SFADVVTNPPGL
+2531 GFADVMTNPPGL
-2543 ADKLPKLRGG
+2543 AEKLPKIRTGG
-2553 APIVVECEPTDA
+2553 PIVVECEPTDV
-2565 QRAYLKELGKRSEA
+2565 QREYLKELGKRSEA

-2611 LPYEEGG
+2611 LPYEKGG
-2618 KILESVSRILKEYKS
+2618 KILKCVDNVLKEYKAS
-2633 SSKTK
+2633 ASNK
-2638 GVQLVFCDTGVIGSN
+2638 GTQLVFCDTGVEGSK
-2653 AKNPVSLWTDI
+2653 AKEPLSLWRDI
-2664 KDLLVQGGIPENEID
+2664 KSMLVAGGIPQNEIA
-2679 FARSGM
+2679 FKQSGM
-2685 TDKQKESMMKKAN
+2685 TDAQKEILQKKMV
-2698 DGTTRVLIGST
+2698 DGDIRVLIGST
-2709 KTMGTGLNVQKRL
+2709 QTMGTGLNVQKRL
-2722 IGMHEINCPDRPGDV
+2722 FAMHEINAPDRPGDV
-2737 DQNRGRLIR
+2737 EQNRGRIVR
-2746 QGNTNKEVFIYT
+2746 QGNMNKEVAIYT

-2766 SRQWDNQKRKSA
+2766 SRQWDNLKRKGA
-2778 FIHQAIAGDINGRTA
+2778 FIHQAMAGDVAGRTA
-2793 DGDGEFSMSAAEIS
+2793 DGDGDFSMSAAEIS
-2807 AIASGNPL
+2807 ALASGNPL
-2815 IVEQNEVSTK
+2815 IIEQNEVSTK
-2825 IRELEALGS
+2825 IGQLEALES
-2834 DFLRQVTEARRKL
+2834 EHIKQISAAKRKL
-2847 SDIPRQITQLQ
+2847 AELPRKIEQQKNWISDYTK
-2858 YNINAYR
+2858 
-2865 ADADRAPDL
+2865 DAKAMPDL

-2879 KLTLNGKTYTNRLKA
+2879 KISVAGKTYAKRADAGKA
-2894 GEALIDELKKFYSLT
+2894 IIDEAKAYFDLDADPAVKKIGTVGSFDIMISNRNTAFIKGNAQYDFSINPESPEGTARSLT
-2909 DDLETKSVG
+2909 NASAMPKTRLENVKA
-2918 KVGDFELLITNRGD
+2918 ELSKNQ
-2932 GAIRLNSSYECSFG
+2932 S
-2946 FDSTPEGVV
+2946 
-2955 RTVVNATKRPEKKLK
+2955 
-2970 WALEEVDS
+2970 
-2978 LQKELAHYKEIA
+2978 ELTRYQGIVK
-2990 EKKFEHADELNRL
+2990 KKFEHADELSKL
-3003 RNREE
+3003 RTREA
-3008 EIMEALNPSNEQE
+3008 EIMEALNPSNERGVD
-3021 SNYADD
+3021 YAEDD
-3027 SDSDSEIKKLN
+3027 VKQMVSSSGDIKNLN
-3038 VSAPETESA
+3038 ASVAPPSYA
-3047 HKAKWEAK
+3047 SQWEAS
-3055 RVGDTDKAPMSTDDI
+3055 RVGDANKEPLTLNDL

-3092 MGQYN
+3092 RGQFN

-3104 TKIANDLPSL
+3104 TKIANDLPPL
-3114 AHEVGHHFD
+3114 AHEVGHYFD
-3123 QKYDVITDDLSREVK
+3123 QKYNIISGKLDTVVK
-3138 KELDA
+3138 NELEA
-3143 ALRKDPEFNAS
+3143 ALKKDLGPDAD
-3154 KYKKSDLPH
+3154 KYKKNQRDS

-3186 LTEHLKSKLSARE
+3186 LTEYLKSKLSARE

-3231 GRDFRTVREKIR
+3231 GRDFRTIREKIR

-3283 VAGQLIVGDLTD
+3283 VSGQLIIGDLTD
-3295 VNGKYVGPGLKE
+3295 VDGKYVGPGLKA

-3330 HGQTWIEDGKR
+3330 HGQTWLADGKR

-3354 KRRVTELEAQYG
+3354 QRRVSELESQYG
-3366 NFQEAADRLVDFVQR
+3366 NFKEAANRLVDFVQR
-3381 FTQTWGVN
+3381 FTQTWGVD
-3389 TGLISQDT
+3389 TGLISQET
-3397 LDKWNE
+3397 LDAWNK
-3403 KYPNYVPMYRMTEK
+3403 KYPDYVPMYRMMEK
-3417 GTPGAKKGFA
+3417 GTPGAKRGFA

-3448 GIIDQIVRVTNTA
+3448 GVIDQIVRVTNTA

-3471 KAYQKSPDANA
+3471 RAYQKSPDANA

-3496 FDMTGMK
+3496 FDMTGTK
-3503 AQLAGDISDAML
+3503 AQLAGDISDAIL

-3558 GNKEYWQVNDKKLL
+3558 GKKEYWQVNDKKLL
-3572 ESIGNMNPAKISG
+3572 ESIGNMNPAKIG
-3585 VLELYAKT
+3585 GLLEAYANT

-3604 NPIWSIFSN
+3604 NPIWSVFSN

-3668 GWTSAYSADSDLAKK
+3668 GWTSAYSADADLAKK

-3738 AMDVTVNFRKAGSMS
+3738 AMDVTVNFRKAGAMS

-3763 NAGLQGADKFARFF
+3763 NAGLQGADKFARYF
-3777 SAEDVVGPNRGKV
+3777 SAEDIVGPARGKV

-3802 VILATLTYAL
+3802 VMLAALTYAL
-3812 NGRDKEKR
+3812 NGRDEEKR
-3820 KDYSQLSNYTKN
+3820 KEYSQLSNYTKN
-3832 NFWCIPLEY
+3832 NYWCIPLGN

-3848 KPRELAALA
+3848 KPRELAAMT
-3857 SFAESVMDF
+3857 SFAESAMDF
-3866 TIGKNAH
+3866 TVGKNEH

-3901 MRDGLNPAFTE
+3901 VRDGLDPAVTE
-3912 FSNRAIGSLG
+3912 FSDRAIGSLG

-3937 GRSIVSPSLEDYEPK
+3937 GRSIVSASLESYEPK
-3952 DQFTRSTSKAA
+3952 DQFTRATSKAA
-3963 YWIGRGLNF
+3963 YWIGRGLNY
-3972 SPQQIDY
+3972 SPQKIDY
-3979 FGNQV
+3979 LGNQV

-3999 EEYVDR
+3999 EEYIDR

-4204 EQWVDDGGDLSVWT
+4204 EQWVDDGGDLSVWM
-4218 DFENARKEGKQD
+4218 DFEAAKKEGKQD
-4230 GAADWLNKSS
+4230 GAAEWLNNSS

-4258 TFDKKVN
+4258 NFDKKVK

>member
-51 PVQPSQASTSA
+51 PVQPSQAPASA

-79 SSAPSTTP
+79 SAAPSTTS

-146 ERVQAQNNRKNF
+146 ERTQ
-158 ASSDPI
+158 DPQ
-164 GRMGAGNIDLYN
+164 R
-176 RPQYRQPD
+176 
-184 GSLSTVNSISIGTD
+184 
-198 EGEVLIPTIGR
+198 
-209 DAKGNPVQWTDD
+209 
-221 EAIEN
+221 
-226 YFRTGQYLG
+226 
-235 KFKTPEEAD
+235 
-244 RYAEMLHNQQEAYY
+244 
-258 STPEQWKIT
+258 KIT
-267 PASVFR
+267 QSSIFR

-284 RSRSLEAA
+284 RSRGFEAA
-292 NRAAKA
+292 SRAAEA
-298 EKEAAEQSAAG
+298 EKEAAEQAAAG

-399 VAAATG
+399 VGAATG

-569 KDPTDAFRQAFI
+569 KNPTDAFRQAFI

-588 EEDVQKAYINSL
+588 EDDIQKAYVNSL

-660 QWANDVHTEA
+660 QWANDVHTES

-717 PAPEPTPE
+717 PSPEPTPE
-725 FVQEIGAAMQQGA
+725 FVQEIGSAMQQGA
-738 ENPPA
+738 KNPPA
-743 VITPEEPTQAP
+743 VINPDEPIQAP
-754 EAQEMQPQSRTESA
+754 AAQEP
-768 AKRLTPEESDAAR
+768 AR
-781 ARWEEA
+781 
-787 KANLERDIPDRP
+787 
-799 RTDGEVAYRQL
+799 
-810 TSEEADAA
+810 S
-818 RGELQRLQ
+818 
-826 EEAAAYTA
+826 
-834 EREATAARLLE
+834 
-845 NAKTLDSQPTTTDLL
+845 TTDMLS
-860 NEIANTPM
+860 EIANTPM
-868 PPSEESSNVNADVD
+868 PAEEEPIVPPAVNTNVD
-882 NINADVK
+882 NINADVDTSAPAQLPENAEETSVAEDRRKKAQEWFDEIDTFINDEQEIPAVTEEDLPTTKENVPTTEETTKEK
-889 VPTTETTVPTTEEVA
+889 VPTTEVAAPTTETTVPTTEEVA

-927 RTTTDMLQEIANT
+927 LTTSDMLQKIANT
-940 EYEAP
+940 ETAPVGEAQENRTSSP
-945 ATEEAP
+945 ELKTDETERETAHAVSPSSAVPSTDELASIFPEGAAEVYKKYAAEDSDDILYYHDNMLKAYQAGTKEQSLQNLMLNDKDFEDFWSSHEDAVEDIYRQGYLSKVQRDNENRIEEA
-951 AVELHRAEEIQQ
+951 Q
-963 APAVEAQR
+963 
-971 EPEPPA
+971 
-977 PVSEAPAPLN
+977 APLN
-987 ETPAESKIESGK
+987 EEPAEGKIE
-999 TFKVK
+999 
-1004 DGDVQVAARRIF
+1004 
-1016 REGKQRGGVP
+1016 
-1026 TASLIG
+1026 
-1032 EDGRQYFTDGTMAVV
+1032 
-1047 LNNKVDGIGVQGE
+1047 E
-1060 TGTWKNEDAARY
+1060 TEP
-1072 IKIMDQTIE
+1072 
-1081 DSRGQKD
+1081 S
-1088 TLSVDYPSFHTAIKS
+1088 TLA
-1103 LSKAKMTEYEGMKLF
+1103 
-1118 SFDGKQYFDFGPSAQ
+1118 
-1133 MVNASKME
+1133 
-1141 TALRMIEN
+1141 
-1149 PTIYY
+1149 
-1154 SSQLTKPRTPIYIK
+1154 PRT
-1168 GDNGEAVVFG
+1168 
-1178 VNYPK
+1178 
-1183 AKQFLYGDG
+1183 
-1192 QRQETQK
+1192 
-1199 PASKAPEA
+1199 
-1207 PKPAVTKKEFATE
+1207 EFATE

-1243 IRGDDGEF
+1243 IRGDDGQF
-1251 FGSIERIGAG
+1251 FGSIERIGEG
-1261 NVKNARDTIYNVGP
+1261 YVKNARDTIYNVGP
-1275 KATLQEVTDDL
+1275 KATLKEVADDL

-1321 KLGDAGTGNGSSQG
+1321 KLGDAGTGDGSSQG

-1346 NGSEGTGEA
+1346 DGSEGTGEA

-1386 SVTEEKTADKL
+1386 SVTEEKPADKL
-1397 PPEAKEKIEEGVPE
+1397 PPKAKEKIEEGVPE

-1431 RAADI
+1431 RAANI

-1571 AMPSDVNVRSLT
+1571 AMPSDVNVQSLT

-1675 KDSSVRDYIMQRADL
+1675 RDSSVRDYIMQRADL

-1721 GTPYSGEAFKNSNAY
+1721 GTPYSGEAFKNTDYY
-1736 HTKLQIWDQTNEY
+1736 HSGLKIWDQTNEY

-1788 AFSNITAKMDYPARQ
+1788 AFSNITAKMDYPASRS
-1803 PDTDTF
+1803 DTDTF

-1885 RGKLNAVYD
+1885 RGKLNTVYD

-2139 KIYFPHGKDEKA
+2139 KVFFPHGKDEKA
-2151 VIDQKSTIAVKEKK
+2151 VLDQKSTIAVKEKK

-2187 PLYNDIFNNSAIPN
+2187 PLYNEIFNNSAIPN

-2301 ARRKAFINKVTTGD
+2301 AKRKAFINKVTTGD

-2344 YEILA
+2344 DEILA

-2440 VKYLQSVNG
+2440 VRYLQSVNG

-2498 QEIQKIKSD
+2498 QEVQKIKSD

-2513 RTSLAKYRNLA
+2513 RTSLARYRNLA

-2531 SFADVVTNPPGL
+2531 GFADVVTNPPGL

-2553 APIVVECEPTDA
+2553 APTVVECEPTDA

-2638 GVQLVFCDTGVIGSN
+2638 GVQLVFCDAGVIGSN

-2685 TDKQKESMMKKAN
+2685 TDKQKEAMMKKAN

-2834 DFLRQVTEARRKL
+2834 DFLRQVSEARRKL

-2918 KVGDFELLITNRGD
+2918 NVGDFELLITNRGD

-3186 LTEHLKSKLSARE
+3186 LTEYLKSKLSARE

-3231 GRDFRTVREKIR
+3231 GRDFRTVKEKIR

-3330 HGQTWIEDGKR
+3330 HGQTWLEDGKR

-3397 LDKWNE
+3397 LDTWNE

-3417 GTPGAKKGFA
+3417 GTPGAKRGFA

-3471 KAYQKSPDANA
+3471 RAYQKSPDADA

-3496 FDMTGMK
+3496 FDMTGTK

-3558 GNKEYWQVNDKKLL
+3558 GKKEYWQVNDKKLL
-3572 ESIGNMNPAKISG
+3572 ESIGNMNPAKIG
-3585 VLELYAKT
+3585 GLLETYAKT

-3738 AMDVTVNFRKAGSMS
+3738 AMDVTVNFRKAGTMS

-3848 KPRELAALA
+3848 KPRELAALT
-3857 SFAESVMDF
+3857 SFAESAMDF
-3866 TIGKNAH
+3866 TVGKNAH

-3901 MRDGLNPAFTE
+3901 MRDGLDPAVTE
-3912 FSNRAIGSLG
+3912 FSDRAIGSLG
-3922 IIGAFHDLSANRDFL
+3922 IIGVFHDLSANRDFL

-3952 DQFTRSTSKAA
+3952 DRFTRSTSKAA

-3972 SPQQIDY
+3972 SPQKIDY

-4172 ISAAKNIAR
+4172 ISAAKKIAR

-4204 EQWVDDGGDLSVWT
+4204 EQWLDDGGDLSVWT

-4230 GAADWLNKSS
+4230 GAADWLNQSS
-4240 LSDEEKWALWEL
+4240 LSDEEKRALWEL

>member
-79 SSAPSTTP
+79 SAAPSTTS

-158 ASSDPI
+158 ASNDPI

-226 YFRTGQYLG
+226 FFRTGEYLG

-258 STPEQWKIT
+258 GADGRQQKIT

-273 SGPIA
+273 SGPLA
-278 GSDIGP
+278 DANKAP
-284 RSRSLEAA
+284 RSRSFEAA
-292 NRAAKA
+292 NRAAEA

-316 AVKRRQSNIIPPET
+316 AVKRRQSNIIPPKT

-399 VAAATG
+399 VGAATG

-561 GVDYAAVD
+561 GVDYAAIN
-569 KDPTDAFRQAFI
+569 KAPTDAFRQAFI

-588 EEDVQKAYINSL
+588 EEDIQKAYVNSL

-743 VITPEEPTQAP
+743 VINPDEPIQAP
-754 EAQEMQPQSRTESA
+754 AAREAQPS
-768 AKRLTPEESDAAR
+768 
-781 ARWEEA
+781 
-787 KANLERDIPDRP
+787 
-799 RTDGEVAYRQL
+799 
-810 TSEEADAA
+810 
-818 RGELQRLQ
+818 
-826 EEAAAYTA
+826 
-834 EREATAARLLE
+834 
-845 NAKTLDSQPTTTDLL
+845 TTDLL
-860 NEIANTPM
+860 SEIANAPM
-868 PPSEESSNVNADVD
+868 PAEEEPIVPPAVNTNVD
-882 NINADVK
+882 NINADVDTSAPAQLLENSEETSVAEDRRK
-889 VPTTETTVPTTEEVA
+889 KAQEWFDEIDTFINEEQEIHAATEEDLPTTKENVPTTEVAAPTTETTVPTTEKVA

-951 AVELHRAEEIQQ
+951 AVEQPRAEEIQQ

-1004 DGDVQVAARRIF
+1004 DGDVQVAAKRIF

-1047 LNNKVDGIGVQGE
+1047 LNNKVEGIGVQGE

-1088 TLSVDYPSFHTAIKS
+1088 TLSVDYPSFHKAIGS
-1103 LSKAKMTEYEGMKLF
+1103 LSKTNMTEYNGKKLF

-1149 PTIYY
+1149 PEVHY
-1154 SSQLTKPRTPIYIK
+1154 SNGIKIPIYIK

-1183 AKQFLYGDG
+1183 AKQFLYGDK
-1192 QRQETQK
+1192 QRQEAQK
-1199 PASKAPEA
+1199 PVEKAPEA

-1275 KATLQEVTDDL
+1275 KATLQEVADDL
-1286 AEVAEKNGFLTASDE
+1286 AEVAKKNGFLTVNEE
-1301 KAPETKQP
+1301 KASEPKQP
-1309 EQKAPLKEENNG
+1309 EVTNENTTVAKTGTPQAQIAESVKAMLESGKDFTVDWLYKEANKAFGGTMAEG
-1321 KLGDAGTGNGSSQG
+1321 AYTVKDAYDGMELAINKYLMDADFVKNGNGSLADAKKTLTSILRVMSKIPAQNKRTEEQELFQQYSTPPNIAYTAARMANINKDDIVLEPSAGIGGLALWGKAWGAKVYGNELSERRLAFLNELGLDGTFNENAEQINNVLPDNIKPTVVIMNPPFSATAGRMTKNATKNATRHITQALDRLEDGGRLVAILGRGMSNDSPSFKKWWDEIRKDYTVRANVRIDGSNYKKYGTTFDDQLVVIDKIGPQTGETITGEYKNLSELLTDLEGVRDARTQLEGRNTEPDRLVSGSGNDSGQRDGGALPGGRNSGRNGGVAAGQRSGIDSGTDGGSGRNRRGVLGGSNTSDNGRPGTAGERPESGVSGGRTGESGSGNAGQTDNTVRLVPGSVQRPRVKKINLDSTFTEYVPAKVNIAGAKPHPGRLAESAAMGAVSPPDATYTPHLSQSLIDTGRPSIAQLENVVYAGQAHSQMLPDGSRKGYFIGDGTGVGKGIQIASIILDNFNQG
-1335 RVVPVGRRSET
+1335 RRKALWISKGQNLYEDAQRDWKDLGGNPKEIYSLSKVKKTNDIPYGDGILFGTYDTLGSRKEEGIKKLQKWLGKDFDGVIAMDEAHGMAGGAPVKGSRGTKKPSQKALWGIELQKAFPNARIVYASATGASSPENMVYLQRLGLWGKGTAFTDFNDFYSKISSGGLAAMELVARDMKAMGVYLARSISYDDVTYDTLEHDLTPIQTDIYNKMSDAWQVVLRDI
-1346 NGSEGTGEA
+1346 NKA
-1355 RPVTGGSVG
+1355 LKITGGDKPGGGKGAAYSAFWGSLQRFYNQIITSMSMPSVI
-1364 ENGRSEQG
+1364 EDIKAELANGRSVVIQLTKTNAAQADRAIEKNAMEGGDLEDLDLTPSEELINMVKKSFPVQAYEEYTDDEGNVRVRPVVDSNGKPVEDKKAVELREQLIAEIG
-1372 ESKPGTGRDTGAAE
+1372 QMQVPDGPLEMLLDAFGTDQVAEVTGRTRRVVYKKQADGSMKRVIEKRGDAASLADANAFQDGKKRILVFSEKGGTGKSYHADLRAKNQQQRVHYLLQPGWKADAAIQGLGRTHRTNQASAPIYKLVTTNVMGQKRFTSTIARRLNQMGALTKGQRDAGSGVFSEKDNLENPIAMDALASYYKSAPDDMIRKLGIKIKDANGKINESADDLRNISKFLNRILALHVDEQNQVFEDFYAILEQMTDAAVANGTIDRGME
-1386 SVTEEKTADKL
+1386 NYKADKIELIDEKTVRKDPSGADTKYVQMKTYNKPRLIKYSSLPDIHRGYMGLYRLNDGSVRAVYEIGNFTDQHGTVSRKFWLESPAKWKFSTYVERTLKERATKIPKSEWESAWEEETKKLPQYYESTLHLLTGTLLPIWDKL
-1397 PPEAKEKIEEGVPE
+1397 P
-1411 TAATT
+1411 
-1416 ADERPAEL
+1416 
-1424 QAEIESK
+1424 ESNTRVMRVVTSDGK
-1431 RAADI
+1431 QYLGR
-1436 QPKGTNFVIP
+1436 VINP
-1446 PEGLKL
+1446 DQ
-1452 PNGEKA
+1452 
-1458 RYKANVAAIQTLR
+1458 I
-1471 TLMEDNRQATPEEQA
+1471 D
-1486 VLSQYVGW
+1486 
-1494 GGLKSVFDEKNDKW
+1494 
-1508 KKEYKQLQEL
+1508 
-1518 LSKEE
+1518 
-1523 YETAKGSVLNA
+1523 SVLRGLGANR
-1534 HYTDVGVIR
+1534 TVKK
-1543 AIYSGLKGMGFK
+1543 YSSDEVFK
-1555 GGRIMEPAA
+1555 E
-1564 GVGHFAG
+1564 V
-1571 AMPSDVNVRSLT
+1571 
-1583 MVELDNITG
+1583 LDNG
-1592 NIAKYL
+1592 
-1598 YPNADVRVQG
+1598 R
-1608 FEKAELPDNYMDL
+1608 
-1621 AISNVPFGNYSIFD
+1621 
-1635 KAYPKSVTSAIHNYF
+1635 
-1650 FAKSL
+1650 
-1655 DKVRPGGLVCFITS
+1655 
-1669 RYTMDA
+1669 
-1675 KDSSVRDYIMQRADL
+1675 
-1690 VGAIRLPDT
+1690 
-1699 AFKGNAGT
+1699 
-1707 DVVTDIIVLKKREA
+1707 
-1721 GTPYSGEAFKNSNAY
+1721 
-1736 HTKLQIWDQTNEY
+1736 
-1749 FQNHPEMVLG
+1749 
-1759 EASASGTMYR
+1759 
-1769 SNSIT
+1769 
-1774 YKAKPG
+1774 
-1780 NLSKQIEK
+1780 
-1788 AFSNITAKMDYPARQ
+1788 
-1803 PDTDTF
+1803 
-1809 RENRNAIRKAGGNS
+1809 
-1823 KNGSYVKENGKIY
+1823 
-1836 KNENGNLVE
+1836 
-1845 ADLDTKKA
+1845 
-1853 KIVSASID
+1853 
-1861 LRDTARQLLNLQ
+1861 
-1873 LNNGDEAEINRL
+1873 
-1885 RGKLNAVYD
+1885 
-1894 SFVKEYGPLNKTSNR
+1894 
-1909 SIISGDSDSPFIF
+1909 
-1922 ALENYNA
+1922 
-1929 ETKTATKSDMFTKNT
+1929 
-1944 VSPRKI
+1944 
-1950 VEHVDNM
+1950 
-1957 EDGLAASLNDSGTVD
+1957 
-1972 VSLIARVT
+1972 
-1980 GKSEEDTTRELIDQ
+1980 
-1994 KLAFKTKDGGL
+1994 
-2005 QSAQQYLAGNVR
+2005 
-2017 AKLKEA
+2017 
-2023 RALAMIDKDF
+2023 
-2033 KNNVEELE
+2033 
-2041 RVVPKDIEPADIS
+2041 
-2054 VKPGATWIPPDLYA
+2054 
-2068 DFAAEMLGTKNN
+2068 
-2080 GWRKDIIVTYVPQ
+2080 
-2093 AGVYKVEYGSSNAW
+2093 
-2107 ALKRNS
+2107 
-2113 YSISEYGTDKKT
+2113 
-2125 FVEIFEAALNNKDL
+2125 EAALRDNKWKINRRRVSGEWRLEVTGNNVWSLPKYVPGIITE
-2139 KIYFPHGKDEKA
+2139 KINYQNRYF
-2151 VIDQKSTIAVKEKK
+2151 
-2165 RIIIQKF
+2165 
-2172 QEWMWSD
+2172 
-2179 KDRVKTYA
+2179 
-2187 PLYNDIFNNSAIPN
+2187 IP
-2201 YDGSKLQIEGLSSKI
+2201 
-2216 SLREHQASAVQRIIM
+2216 
-2231 SGGNTLLAHGTGS
+2231 
-2244 GKTLE
+2244 
-2249 MAAAAMKLRQIG
+2249 
-2261 AVKKP
+2261 
-2266 MFVVPKNI
+2266 
-2274 LGQWG
+2274 
-2279 NEFYSYFPNA
+2279 
-2289 KILLPGENDFTP
+2289 
-2301 ARRKAFINKVTTGD
+2301 TGD
-2315 WDAVIVSYEQFY
+2315 KGKEVLAKLLEFNPVLDVRTS
-2327 KIPMS
+2327 S
-2332 RDAQKA
+2332 SS
-2338 FYQNQI
+2338 
-2344 YEILA
+2344 EI
-2349 AQQAARETEGKKGF
+2349 QQLKG
-2363 TVSALEKKR
+2363 
-2372 KQLQTKLEYL
+2372 L
-2382 DSGARDDDNINFE
+2382 DS
-2395 SLGVD
+2395 
-2400 SLFVDEAHN
+2400 
-2409 FKNLY
+2409 
-2414 YNTQLQNVSDLG
+2414 
-2426 NQTGSERAFDLYSK
+2426 
-2440 VKYLQSVNG
+2440 
-2449 GRGIV
+2449 
-2454 FATATPVM
+2454 ATD
-2462 NSVVEMYTMQRYLQ
+2462 Y
-2476 GDLLEQKGI
+2476 
-2485 NNFDAWVNEFGDV
+2485 
-2498 QEIQKIKSD
+2498 
-2507 GGGYET
+2507 
-2513 RTSLAKYRNLA
+2513 
-2524 ELQQMFR
+2524 
-2531 SFADVVTNPPGL
+2531 
-2543 ADKLPKLRGG
+2543 
-2553 APIVVECEPTDA
+2553 
-2565 QRAYLKELGKRSEA
+2565 
-2579 VRHSRDL
+2579 
-2586 KEDNI
+2586 
-2591 LKIYSDGKK
+2591 
-2600 MSYTQRMIDSS
+2600 
-2611 LPYEEGG
+2611 
-2618 KILESVSRILKEYKS
+2618 
-2633 SSKTK
+2633 
-2638 GVQLVFCDTGVIGSN
+2638 
-2653 AKNPVSLWTDI
+2653 
-2664 KDLLVQGGIPENEID
+2664 
-2679 FARSGM
+2679 
-2685 TDKQKESMMKKAN
+2685 
-2698 DGTTRVLIGST
+2698 
-2709 KTMGTGLNVQKRL
+2709 
-2722 IGMHEINCPDRPGDV
+2722 
-2737 DQNRGRLIR
+2737 
-2746 QGNTNKEVFIYT
+2746 
-2758 YITKETFD
+2758 
-2766 SRQWDNQKRKSA
+2766 
-2778 FIHQAIAGDINGRTA
+2778 
-2793 DGDGEFSMSAAEIS
+2793 
-2807 AIASGNPL
+2807 AS
-2815 IVEQNEVSTK
+2815 Q
-2825 IRELEALGS
+2825 
-2834 DFLRQVTEARRKL
+2834 
-2847 SDIPRQITQLQ
+2847 
-2858 YNINAYR
+2858 
-2865 ADADRAPDL
+2865 
-2874 SGDKF
+2874 
-2879 KLTLNGKTYTNRLKA
+2879 
-2894 GEALIDELKKFYSLT
+2894 
-2909 DDLETKSVG
+2909 
-2918 KVGDFELLITNRGD
+2918 
-2932 GAIRLNSSYECSFG
+2932 
-2946 FDSTPEGVV
+2946 
-2955 RTVVNATKRPEKKLK
+2955 
-2970 WALEEVDS
+2970 
-2978 LQKELAHYKEIA
+2978 
-2990 EKKFEHADELNRL
+2990 
-3003 RNREE
+3003 
-3008 EIMEALNPSNEQE
+3008 
-3021 SNYADD
+3021 
-3027 SDSDSEIKKLN
+3027 
-3038 VSAPETESA
+3038 
-3047 HKAKWEAK
+3047 WEAT
-3055 RVGDTDKAPMSTDDI
+3055 RVGDTNKAPMSLNDL
-3070 IRKIRHDLGL
+3070 IRKVRHDLGL

-3092 MGQYN
+3092 RGQFN

-3104 TKIANDLPSL
+3104 TKIANDLPAL
-3114 AHEVGHHFD
+3114 AHEVGHYFD
-3123 QKYDVITDDLSREVK
+3123 LEYDIITDGLSNDIK
-3138 KELDA
+3138 NELYES
-3143 ALRKDPEFNAS
+3143 LRKGLGDTAN
-3154 KYKKSDLPH
+3154 KYRKDQRDS

-3186 LTEHLKSKLSARE
+3186 LTEYLKSKLSARE

-3223 SIRLREEG
+3223 SIRLKEEG
-3231 GRDFRTVREKIR
+3231 GRDFRTIKEKIR

-3330 HGQTWIEDGKR
+3330 HGQTWLEDGKR

-3354 KRRVTELEAQYG
+3354 QRRVAELEAQYD
-3366 NFQEAADRLVDFVQR
+3366 NFKEAADRLVDFVQR

-3397 LDKWNE
+3397 LDTWNE

-3417 GTPGAKKGFA
+3417 GTPGAKRGFA

-3471 KAYQKSPDANA
+3471 RAYQKSPDANA
-3482 NFISPVPTP
+3482 NFISPVPAP

-3496 FDMTGMK
+3496 FDMTGTK
-3503 AQLAGDISDAML
+3503 AQLAGDISDAIL

-3558 GNKEYWQVNDKKLL
+3558 GKKEYWQVNDKKLL
-3572 ESIGNMNPAKISG
+3572 ESIGNMNPAKIG
-3585 VLELYAKT
+3585 GLLEAYANT

-3604 NPIWSIFSN
+3604 NPIWSVFSN

-3738 AMDVTVNFRKAGSMS
+3738 AMDVTVNFRKAGTMS

-3857 SFAESVMDF
+3857 SFAESAMDF
-3866 TIGKNAH
+3866 TVGKNAH

-3901 MRDGLNPAFTE
+3901 VRDGLDPAVTE
-3912 FSNRAIGSLG
+3912 FSDRAIGSLG

-3937 GRSIVSPSLEDYEPK
+3937 GRSIVSSSLEDYEPK

-3963 YWIGRGLNF
+3963 YWIGRGLNY
-3972 SPQQIDY
+3972 SPQKIDY
-3979 FGNQV
+3979 LGNQV

-4032 KSARKYKSSQ
+4032 KSARKYKSSK

-4132 SVELA
+4132 SVQLA

>member
-1 MSKADDLYYQYRR
+1 MAMSYLDYRVRHREHQNEKNIGKPKAGPAINSTAGPSASAIAKGTGKADASAPAVAKETEAFAPGSFLDYKVQKR
-14 KLNQENGTRQGYRR
+14 QEQVKQNGYERNGTYRFGYSSPLSNKLEPKTPQTLFDLSQEVTVPTEIMKNRMTGIIAQNDDRR
-28 EKSSGQGTRNE
+28 AKREAELWNNKVNAKPG
-39 RYINEVLGGQGQ
+39 
-51 PVQPSQASTSA
+51 STSEDSPLGKLSKKLGFA
-62 PKTRQQ
+62 PKETKTVNDWMQAQTVGEWTHEYLNDPALNKTYDADTVNEYNRIYDSEGPVAAQQ
-68 ILQEYR
+68 YILSKSNTNHPGMERVDAALLGAAGGTGLTSLAGLIGGRDVYEPIARETQRLQE
-74 NGIQK
+74 
-79 SSAPSTTP
+79 A
-87 SPVYSPDGAFFPKK
+87 
-101 NPYEGTTTK
+101 
-110 RPNPFEKV
+110 
-118 PYSDPLAR
+118 
-126 AFNEKTGWRDPG
+126 
-138 MQALYELA
+138 
-146 ERVQAQNNRKNF
+146 
-158 ASSDPI
+158 
-164 GRMGAGNIDLYN
+164 
-176 RPQYRQPD
+176 
-184 GSLSTVNSISIGTD
+184 
-198 EGEVLIPTIGR
+198 
-209 DAKGNPVQWTDD
+209 
-221 EAIEN
+221 
-226 YFRTGQYLG
+226 
-235 KFKTPEEAD
+235 
-244 RYAEMLHNQQEAYY
+244 H
-258 STPEQWKIT
+258 
-267 PASVFR
+267 
-273 SGPIA
+273 PIA
-278 GSDIGP
+278 SAGGS
-284 RSRSLEAA
+284 
-292 NRAAKA
+292 
-298 EKEAAEQSAAG
+298 
-309 IQFDRSE
+309 
-316 AVKRRQSNIIPPET
+316 
-330 IESITDQYDMRPSY
+330 
-344 MRQQGDLPAAQDDR
+344 
-358 TRKALE
+358 
-364 QIYNSPIRVNQDN
+364 
-377 PVVEGFVRGTGI
+377 
-389 PSIINAGVNA
+389 
-399 VAAATG
+399 
-405 DQDMRNRINRE
+405 
-416 YASYLQQSQQLAEN
+416 
-430 NPIAYGAGNIAGNIA
+430 IAGNIA
-445 LMSGIGK
+445 LMNTIGGVIGK
-452 VIGAGAGAINTA
+452 GATSLAANNIANPTSLRIG
-464 STAGRAA
+464 S
-471 LRMGASALNFAAT
+471 SALNFALT
-484 TAIQEAGAAAGGF
+484 TAAQQAGAVRSGLVKGSDYARNILVSGAGGAASSVASMIVGSGIEDFLVKTRSQTKFLDYVKNVTSASAGAAARIGIDYIAEDKKP
-497 TTPDNYARDV
+497 T
-507 LVSGGAGM
+507 GAFRTYY
-515 ASAVASMAVAGGLE
+515 VAS
-529 KVLSKSGL
+529 
-537 GGQYV
+537 
-542 FLDYLKN
+542 
-549 LSSATAGAGARV
+549 
-561 GVDYAAVD
+561 
-569 KDPTDAFRQAFI
+569 
-581 SNHPGST
+581 HPNAT
-588 EEDVQKAYINSL
+588 EEEIQKAYNDAL
-600 RQRAGEQFVTAF
+600 VHQAGVQFATAF
-612 VFNLISSY
+612 AMNLFSSY
-620 MDTLRS
+620 MDTYKTSQANYQNLKKAYENLEKNMEYYSAHRPTNGEDILEWQAQVNRETGRLRAELSRNYFGGQQKNIDMMLDALDEIDLRAAQLASMWNGIPNPSS
-626 TERAHYD
+626 TAD
-633 LQREYDE
+633 VSNATPSPDFTAAVDNAMKQ
-640 LEQVM
+640 
-645 EAYGKNPPRNAAEAA
+645 GAAEAA
-660 QWANDVHTEA
+660 QTPAPVSSGMDKLREIA
-670 GRVRSRLN
+670 GIEPESTPEVKPASDEIEPGVAPILPSTTPVAPSTDATTPATDTTTPAPQERVRSKE
-678 NGYYAGQQDKI
+678 AQEW
-689 DKILPLLDEIDERAN
+689 LDEIDRFINEDD
-704 QWASNYSGISGPA
+704 GIPTETTA
-717 PAPEPTPE
+717 PSTETTAP
-725 FVQEIGAAMQQGA
+725 
-738 ENPPA
+738 
-743 VITPEEPTQAP
+743 
-754 EAQEMQPQSRTESA
+754 STEDML
-768 AKRLTPEESDAAR
+768 R
-781 ARWEEA
+781 
-787 KANLERDIPDRP
+787 
-799 RTDGEVAYRQL
+799 
-810 TSEEADAA
+810 
-818 RGELQRLQ
+818 
-826 EEAAAYTA
+826 
-834 EREATAARLLE
+834 
-845 NAKTLDSQPTTTDLL
+845 
-860 NEIANTPM
+860 EIANTTP
-868 PPSEESSNVNADVD
+868 
-882 NINADVK
+882 
-889 VPTTETTVPTTEEVA
+889 VA
-904 PVEEKAP
+904 TS
-911 QEIVQQEEKPA
+911 QQQA
-922 EKPAE
+922 
-927 RTTTDMLQEIANT
+927 
-940 EYEAP
+940 EAP
-945 ATEEAP
+945 AQENRTLPPELKTDETERETAP
-951 AVELHRAEEIQQ
+951 AVSPSSAVPSTDELASIFPEGAAEVYKKYAGEADDIVSYHDNMLKAYQ
-963 APAVEAQR
+963 AGTKEQSLQNLMQNDEEFKNFWSSHEDAIESIYRQGYLSKVQR
-971 EPEPPA
+971 DNENRTEG
-977 PVSEAPAPLN
+977 APAPLN
-987 ETPAESKIESGK
+987 EAPAERKIESGK
-999 TFKVK
+999 KFKVK
-1004 DGDVQVAARRIF
+1004 DGDIRVAANRIF
-1016 REGKQRGGVP
+1016 KEARQRSGAP
-1026 TASLIG
+1026 TGSLIG
-1032 EDGRQYFTDGTMAVV
+1032 KDGRQYFTDGIVAVV
-1047 LNNKVDGIGVQGE
+1047 LNQQVNGVGVQGE
-1060 TGTWKNEDAARY
+1060 TGTWHSEDTAKFIDVMNKSLENAR
-1072 IKIMDQTIE
+1072 T
-1081 DSRGQKD
+1081 QKD
-1088 TLSVDYPSFHTAIKS
+1088 GMYADYPSFHKAIGS
-1103 LSKAKMTEYEGMKLF
+1103 LSKTNMTEYNGKKLF
-1118 SFDGKQYFDFGPSAQ
+1118 SFDGNQLFDFGPSAQ
-1133 MVNASKME
+1133 MVNAGKME

-1149 PTIYY
+1149 PEVYY
-1154 SSQLTKPRTPIYIK
+1154 GDSKKTPIYIK
-1168 GDNGEAVVFG
+1168 GDNGEALVFG
-1178 VNYPK
+1178 LNYPK
-1183 AKQFLYGDG
+1183 AKQFLYGNG
-1192 QRQETQK
+1192 QAQEAQK
-1199 PASKAPEA
+1199 PAP
-1207 PKPAVTKKEFATE
+1207 
-1220 EASKLSADLF
+1220 
-1230 QRKRVDQNGLRYT
+1230 
-1243 IRGDDGEF
+1243 
-1251 FGSIERIGAG
+1251 
-1261 NVKNARDTIYNVGP
+1261 
-1275 KATLQEVTDDL
+1275 
-1286 AEVAEKNGFLTASDE
+1286 
-1301 KAPETKQP
+1301 
-1309 EQKAPLKEENNG
+1309 KAPLKEENNG
-1321 KLGDAGTGNGSSQG
+1321 RVGDAGTGDGSSQG
-1335 RVVPVGRRSET
+1335 RVVSVGRGTET
-1346 NGSEGTGEA
+1346 EGPEGTGEA
-1355 RPVTGGSVG
+1355 RPVTGRGVG
-1364 ENGRSEQG
+1364 ANGRSEQR
-1372 ESKPGTGRDTGAAE
+1372 ESEPRTGRDNGAAE
-1386 SVTEEKTADKL
+1386 SVTEKKPADKL
-1397 PPEAKEKIEEGVPE
+1397 PPEAREKIEEGVPE

-1416 ADERPAEL
+1416 ADERPAET

-1446 PEGLKL
+1446 TEGLKL

-1571 AMPSDVNVRSLT
+1571 AMPSDVNVQSLT

-1592 NIAKYL
+1592 NIEKYL

-1608 FEKAELPDNYMDL
+1608 FEQAVLPDNYMDL
-1621 AISNVPFGNYSIFD
+1621 AISNVPFGNYSVFD
-1635 KAYPKSVTSAIHNYF
+1635 KAYPKTVTSAIHNYF

-1675 KDSSVRDYIMQRADL
+1675 RDSSVRDYIMQRADL

-1721 GTPYSGEAFKNSNAY
+1721 GTPYSGEAFKNANAY
-1736 HTKLQIWDQTNEY
+1736 HTSLKIWDQTNEY

-1769 SNSIT
+1769 GNSIT

-1803 PDTDTF
+1803 TDTDTF
-1809 RENRNAIRKAGGNS
+1809 KENRNAIRKAGRNS

-1836 KNENGNLVE
+1836 RNENGNLVE
-1845 ADLDTKKA
+1845 TDLDAKKA

-1861 LRDTARQLLNLQ
+1861 MRDTARQLLNLQ

-1885 RGKLNAVYD
+1885 RGRLNTVYD

-1909 SIISGDSDSPFIF
+1909 SVISGDADSPFIF

-1929 ETKTATKSDMFTKNT
+1929 ETKTASKSDMFTKNT

-1972 VSLIARVT
+1972 VSLIAKVT
-1980 GKSEEDTTRELIDQ
+1980 GKTEEDTTRELIDQ

-2068 DFAAEMLGTKNN
+2068 DFAAEMLGTKNS
-2080 GWRKDIIVTYVPQ
+2080 GWRKDIIVTYVPA

-2107 ALKRNS
+2107 ALKQNS
-2113 YSISEYGTDKKT
+2113 YSVSEYGTDKKT

-2139 KIYFPHGKDEKA
+2139 KVYFPHGKDEKA
-2151 VIDQKSTIAVKEKK
+2151 VLDQKSTIAVKEKK

-2344 YEILA
+2344 DEILA

-2440 VKYLQSVNG
+2440 VRYLQSVNG

-2498 QEIQKIKSD
+2498 QEVQKIKSD

-2513 RTSLAKYRNLA
+2513 RTSLARYRNLA

-2531 SFADVVTNPPGL
+2531 GFADVVTNPPGL

-2553 APIVVECEPTDA
+2553 APTVVECEPTEA

-2600 MSYTQRMIDSS
+2600 MSYTQRMIDPS

-2618 KILESVSRILKEYKS
+2618 KILESVSRILKEYKN

-2653 AKNPVSLWTDI
+2653 AKNPLSLWTDI
-2664 KDLLVQGGIPENEID
+2664 RDLLVQGGIPENEID

-2685 TDKQKESMMKKAN
+2685 TDKQKEAMMKKAN

-2815 IVEQNEVSTK
+2815 IMEQNEVSTK
-2825 IRELEALGS
+2825 IRNFEALEADYTKRMTS
-2834 DFLRQVTEARRKL
+2834 ARRKL
-2847 SDIPRQITQLQ
+2847 SELPRQIEQIQHNLK
-2858 YNINAYR
+2858 AYED
-2865 ADADRAPDL
+2865 DAARVPDL
-2874 SGDKF
+2874 SGENF
-2879 KLTLNGKTYTNRLKA
+2879 AVTVGKRTYTKRADA
-2894 GEALIDELKKFYSLT
+2894 GQAIIDEARKFFSLT
-2909 DDLETKSVG
+2909 EESAVKKIG
-2918 KVGDFELLITNRGD
+2918 KVGDYDLLVTNRGGGILSLNGQYEFNISMAT
-2932 GAIRLNSSYECSFG
+2932 GANDIADSPTGTIQSLSNAAKMPGKRLQ
-2946 FDSTPEGVV
+2946 
-2955 RTVVNATKRPEKKLK
+2955 AAKI
-2970 WALEEVDS
+2970 ALDEAN
-2978 LQKELAHYKEIA
+2978 KELSRYKEIS
-2990 EKKFEHADELNRL
+2990 KQKFEHADELNRL
-3003 RNREE
+3003 RNREA
-3008 EIMEALNPSNEQE
+3008 EIMEALNPSREQGAPVADGVQNMV
-3021 SNYADD
+3021 SSGTVQNMNASGPTASYA
-3027 SDSDSEIKKLN
+3027 SQ
-3038 VSAPETESA
+3038 
-3047 HKAKWEAK
+3047 WEAR
-3055 RVGDTDKAPMSTDDI
+3055 RVGDANKAPMSLNDLI
-3070 IRKIRHDLGL
+3070 GKIRHDLGL
-3080 SITTGHIRGKGV
+3080 SITTGNIRGNRSR
-3092 MGQYN
+3092 GQYN
-3097 THDQGIR
+3097 THDKGIR
-3104 TKIANDLPSL
+3104 TKIANDLPPL
-3114 AHEVGHHFD
+3114 AHEVGHYFD
-3123 QKYDVITDDLSREVK
+3123 QMYGITSEKLSAEVRREL
-3138 KELDA
+3138 EA
-3143 ALRKDPEFNAS
+3143 ALKKDLGADADKYRKNQRES
-3154 KYKKSDLPH
+3154 

-3186 LTEHLKSKLSARE
+3186 LTDYLKSKLSAKE
-3199 LAQINNIADEINA
+3199 LAEINNIADEINA

-3223 SIRLREEG
+3223 AIRLREEG
-3231 GRDFRTVREKIR
+3231 GRDFRTIREKIR

-3257 HSIKRF
+3257 HAIKRF
-3263 DDATG
+3263 DNVTG
-3268 GNAYKLASNAAYSDA
+3268 GHAYKLASNAAYSDA
-3283 VAGQLIVGDLTD
+3283 IAGQLIVGDLTD
-3295 VNGKYVGPGLKE
+3295 VDGKYVGPGLKA

-3330 HGQTWIEDGKR
+3330 HGQTWLADGKR

-3354 KRRVTELEAQYG
+3354 QRRVSELESQYG
-3366 NFQEAADRLVDFVQR
+3366 NFKEAADRLVDFVQQ

-3389 TGLISQDT
+3389 TGLISQET
-3397 LDKWNE
+3397 LDAWNE
-3403 KYPNYVPMYRMTEK
+3403 KYPDYVPLYRMMEK
-3417 GTPGAKKGFA
+3417 GTPGAKRGFA

-3448 GIIDQIVRVTNTA
+3448 GIMDQIVRVTNTA

-3471 KAYQKSPDANA
+3471 KAYKASPDADA
-3482 NFISPVPTP
+3482 NFISPVPAP

-3496 FDMTGMK
+3496 FDMTGLK
-3503 AQLAGDISDAML
+3503 SQLTEDITDAML
-3515 SGNIKMSADSAKELG
+3515 NGTIKTNAQGAKELT

-3535 INDVMLQFERG
+3535 INDTMLQFERG

-3558 GNKEYWQVNDKKLL
+3558 GKKEYWQVNDKKLL
-3572 ESIGNMNPAKISG
+3572 ESIGNMNPTKIGG
-3585 VLELYAKT
+3585 VLEAYANT

-3621 LVYSKSN
+3621 LAYSKSN
-3628 KDKLSQIS
+3628 RNKLYQIS
-3636 NIGIGWINSAN
+3636 KIGDGWVNSVNAN
-3647 TTLRDGKNVDPLYS
+3647 LRDGKNVDPLYS

-3668 GWTSAYSADSDLAKK
+3668 GFTSAYSADSDLAKK
-3683 ARKQLTSNKAARTMD
+3683 ARKALTSNKKARTMD
-3698 TMNPLNWVSFMTD
+3698 TMNPLNWVTFMTD

-3724 MRESGLSPQEAFFE
+3724 MRESGLSPQEAFYE
-3738 AMDVTVNFRKAGSMS
+3738 AMDVTVNFRKAGTMS

-3777 SAEDVVGPNRGKV
+3777 SAEDIAGKDRGK
-3790 AAGRFGAWAAAS
+3790 AAAARFGSWAAAS
-3802 VILATLTYAL
+3802 VVIASLIYAL
-3812 NGRDKEKR
+3812 NGRDEEKR
-3820 KDYSQLSNYTKN
+3820 KQYAQLSNYTKN
-3832 NFWCIPLEY
+3832 NYFCIPLGD
-3841 GQYFAIP
+3841 GQFFAIP
-3848 KPRELAALA
+3848 KPRELAALT

-3866 TIGKNAH
+3866 TIGGNRH
-3873 AFDEYYDYATDVFLP
+3873 SFDEYYDYATDVFLP
-3888 GIVSDLAQ
+3888 GIVNDLAQ

-3901 MRDGLNPAFTE
+3901 VRDGLDPAVTE
-3912 FSNRAIGSLG
+3912 FGDRTIGSLG

-3937 GRSIVSPSLEDYEPK
+3937 GRSIVSASLESYEPK

-3963 YWIGRGLNF
+3963 YWIGRGLNY
-3972 SPQQIDY
+3972 SPQKIDY
-3979 FGNQV
+3979 LGNQV

-3999 EEYVDR
+3999 EEYIDR
-4005 SLGVKNTYFKDNAYS
+4005 SLGVKNSYFKDNVYS
-4020 QDLVNWIYDQAS
+4020 QDLVNWIYDEAD

-4042 DPKDGIRAKNDDN
+4042 DPEDGLKAKNDEN

-4061 NFYRISKD
+4061 NFYKLSKD
-4069 EPDTPGFV
+4069 ETDSKAV
-4077 RPRQLVLDMIND
+4077 RRSRQLVLDMVND
-4089 YRSFTDNEILT
+4089 YRSFTDTGIMT
-4100 PVQEAVYGV
+4100 PVQEALYGLV
-4109 VERTNNMDL
+4109 KKTGDTSL
-4118 LPAVMKTEIKNGDA
+4118 LPATMQ
-4132 SVELA
+4132 
-4137 PITYVQYQT
+4137 TYVKDGSNKYELKAAGYIDYQT
-4146 NYNEL
+4146 RYNEL
-4151 YWKYIEDN
+4151 YWQYIEDN
-4159 LDVKASDKQQASV
+4159 LDLNADTKSQADVVKVANNL
-4172 ISAAKNIAR
+4172 AK
-4181 EKAAKRAA
+4181 EKAATYA
-4189 LYMGVVHYDAEDSKA
+4189 LGQMGIVPEKKSKSS
-4204 EQWVDDGGDLSVWT
+4204 EWVDQGYDLA
-4218 DFENARKEGKQD
+4218 DLMAFDAAKEAGNQD
-4230 GAADWLNKSS
+4230 GAAEYLNSS
-4240 LSDEEKWALWEL
+4240 GLSAAEKHALWEL
-4252 AGWSEK
+4252 AGYSESNYK
-4258 TFDKKVN
+4258 KKVK